1 MVANE
6 NLNISGGGPSK
17 MGPRKSRGPIK
28 ALCAIIA
35 AVFLT
40 VGTCACAG
48 TALMQQVAQLHDSQR
63 APRTG
68 TVFKGEDTD
77 YTFAS
82 QDVVTLNLNYRYSN
96 TGGLA
101 GIDAAAPQTVEL
113 KFEKQADG
121 TYQATW
127 KLPTVEGFRIV
138 LDATELNKYLVNP
151 PTDGMTA
158 DEFAEALESGD
169 FDVDIDHKTVYY
181 YQQESSSDHNL
192 QNPAYS
198 NRYSDEYN
206 KAWNDARWLRVDG
219 ADGYYAEAVCGDDAT
234 HPGDTSGNH
243 GANALVNPKIKVT
256 LTADQ
261 LASARKNEL
270 DITVYYRRNAT
281 WYLVKHWVPQALCRL
296 TKDEITALPDEDK
309 KQVGTEGYVCLD
321 KDTQQGRVGALT
333 RATARTHTDN
343 ENADDNPYKLVQPNA
358 FAQKLIENQTTN
370 NETTVDI
377 FYSAASSY
385 RVIFDTD
392 YTYIPRQQVDLG
404 KEVDFKNVT
413 TPKRTGY
420 TFAGWRYLKKDAG
433 ANADGSYNDDQYFNL
448 DPDSPSLTITEE
460 RIAQAKLQ
468 ESGGV
473 LALHLVP
480 KWIPDTTQV
489 RVILWTED
497 LTGTDDVQAL
507 AEGGNAGGDSYYT
520 QKYTNYQEAPVT
532 HKPQLG
538 TTESH
543 YSNAH
548 SFTMN
553 VETDSSLLESGG
565 SGSRAL
571 LANIQNQ
578 VDNEFRTAMGQA
590 SDLDVADFYS
600 QAGFEIVHEDESGIN
615 YNATSASSDGK
626 TTIYVYFTRNVYELL
641 FTYYGSALVN
651 NNSSAYCVA
660 TATNGYSF
668 SNGAAVSKGNLNY
681 GYTGSHQGYSN
692 RWMRANVH
700 SAANMPVPQTITI
713 RAKYG
718 ADLRDVWPVARS
730 AEQVT
735 SLDNDGNKGHVAKM
749 ISWGTTAGKYC
760 TDGYPNS
767 GSSHEKEPTIM
778 GTYAA
783 MSTEIV
789 ADPARPVTFNA
800 NGSVASSGLRHN
812 LVAYWYNGRISYY
825 RNNHCFE
832 IPDLNVSGMQRVSIY
847 NGDTPNTRNFL
858 YLVPMDNPT
867 VAQYDFNDLMP
878 VSYENGQITY
888 DDPDGTYYAVRAYNG
903 KCYAVARRVDTVS
916 SNAINKQNP
925 SARLHMA
932 RANTHADHSTRYAD
946 GDGAWNGTTCGAET
960 DPYDLYF
967 YYNRD
972 RYTITYMAPS
982 NNITTG
988 SEVTLGTVRLPY
1000 GAQVTKDAYGFNLG
1014 YKDKND
1020 TMNDDGSNKYGWEL
1034 KNTDN
1039 TAELPST
1046 PVCPDRADN
1055 GTKPWTFKG
1064 WALGPAGVN
1073 MQWTMNEDAG
1083 SEAQAGD
1090 TFAIESNMRLYAIWD
1105 APSYE
1110 VTFHLNGGTIGNSG
1124 NDVVESV
1131 PANRRY
1137 TSTEA
1142 IIPRPVRAGYT
1153 LKGWYAADQD
1163 GNIASPET
1171 AFDFDQAIAEDKH
1184 VAAKWSANSTETFS
1198 YTIYYV
1204 TKDPLDGDEDKDTVL
1219 VDENGNIT
1227 SNGGTKYYVLE
1238 KSEQKDQA
1246 FNPGSTMAFSAKSQ
1260 TGYVPN
1266 GTSKVLELKESG
1278 DTYNVIFYYDPIVER
1293 QHKVRFVKAG
1303 TETGDTPKVIREF
1316 TTSPYQTVTTPRPAD
1331 VEKLIGMGYTLVN
1344 KDGNAYISV
1353 YDAFNLKWID
1363 EDGKAWPVSVLA
1375 GDDVPDVITYLV
1387 QPINYTVAYTNADG
1401 SPAAAD
1407 VALNAV
1413 TAPKGTSVNDAADDG
1428 KNPTQ
1433 YTAEEGFSV
1442 KNPERVW
1449 DEETKKWYVFNGWT
1463 LGDGTETNP
1472 EQEDFPSTNSLI
1484 VGAGTVGKLTFIAN
1498 WRVDDSGTLD
1508 GSTSLVVQKSIDGR
1522 DWISGDSFSFSL
1534 AAKGDVTQLAVDE
1547 HEILLPDT
1555 TKVTITNE
1563 TADHQASFGNITFN
1577 KAGTYTFAVTEV
1589 FSTDNAKIPGI
1600 AYDDTVRIVKV
1611 KVTSE
1616 ADGSLTVVRVDENDE
1631 PTADPL
1637 TFTNTYESKVDYGAA
1652 GGLAITKTLNGHDLV
1667 RGQFG
1672 FTVKP
1677 KDEAT
1682 AQKFRIEQGGE
1693 EFTNAQ
1699 PAPNGDKVV
1708 VKRLGGG
1715 VEFNQAD
1722 NGETFSFEVYES
1734 RKGGAGYDNDDTRY
1748 TVDIAVSDDANTGK
1762 LTVITK
1768 VSGGAT
1774 GVKTF
1779 TYATGDAPATG
1790 AARAEVPFVNEYSAT
1805 GDLGQDAAVKIE
1817 AAKTLSGRDLNAGEF
1832 NYVVL
1837 DAHGATVA
1845 KGSNVAAGKDQPG
1858 EIVFTDINYTTAKIE
1873 QAIADGTA
1881 AKGADGTY
1889 RFEYTVAEETTR
1901 LPEGVTGS
1909 VFTFQIVV
1917 VVTDNGDGTLSPEVA
1932 YPAGSNSLAFQNTYD
1947 TDSVGVEFRGAK
1959 WLSLE
1964 DEALGLTIADIA
1976 DKYEFKIEAVTPGA
1990 PMPDARV
1997 AKNGPAGNVTFGNAT
2012 YTLADAGKTFAYKV
2026 TETGSVAGVANDA
2039 AAQSGKTFTVTIADN
2054 GDGTLEATTNPADGP
2069 MFSFNNTY
2077 GTTPASSSL
2086 TADGGFAIAKTL
2098 TGRPITAGE
2107 FEFRL
2112 AKLDG
2117 TVVAS
2122 AKNDAGGKVELP
2134 AVTFDKPGT
2143 YQYVLAEVSGGKKID
2158 GVSYDGSVY
2167 PVSAVVTD
2175 KLDGT
2180 LAVAWSVDGA
2190 TTTSRIMFANKYAV
2204 DTASASIVAGK
2215 KLDGRKLAAGEF
2227 TFELSYG
2234 QGGDAKTVTATNDA
2248 AGKVVFDPMTFDAAG
2263 EYRFKVRE
2271 VAGKAEGVTYDKK
2284 VYEGTVT
2291 VADDGRGSLVAE
2303 IAFDN
2308 GDEPLFTNTYETS
2321 GATFDTDP
2329 TAAAVLF
2336 NKVLDGRDWLAGDS
2350 FGFEL
2355 TPVDGAPMPEDAVNG
2370 AKTVTVT
2377 GAGKKDGDQVGF
2389 GFGDIA
2395 FTDDDMAEAT
2405 VNADGTRS
2413 KTFSYHVKE
2422 LGVDGRPGTG
2432 GLSNGVTYTN
2442 KMATLNVKVTDN
2454 LEGNLTAAVDG
2465 TVENGVFTNT
2475 YESKVDYGAAGGL
2488 AITKT
2493 LNGHDLVRGQ
2503 FGFTVKPKDEA
2514 TAQKFRIEQGGEEF
2528 TNAQPAPNGD
2538 KVVVKRLGGG
2548 VEFNQADNGETFSFE
2563 VYESRKGG
2571 AGYDNDDT
2579 RYTVDIAVS
2588 DDANT
2593 GKLTVITKVS
2603 GGATGVKT
2611 FTYATGDAPATG
2623 AARAE
2628 VPFVNEYS
2636 ATGDLGQDA
2645 AVKIEA
2651 AKTLSGRDLN
2661 AGEFNYVV
2669 LDAHGATVAKGSN
2682 VAAGKDQPGEIVF
2695 TDINYTTA
2703 KIEQAIA
2710 DGTAAK
2716 GADGTYRFEYTVAE
2730 ETTRLPE
2737 GVTGSVF
2744 TFQIVVVVT
2753 DNGDGTLSPEVA
2765 YPAGS
2770 NSLAFQ
2776 NTYDTDSV
2784 GVEFRGAKW
2793 LSLED
2798 EALGLT
2804 IADIADKYEF
2814 KIEAVTPGA
2823 PMPDARVAKN
2833 GPAGNVT
2840 FGNATYTLADA
2851 GKTFAY
2857 KVTETGSVA
2866 GVANDAAAQ
2875 SGKTF
2880 TVTIADNG
2888 DGTLEA
2894 TTNPADGPMFSFNN
2908 TYGTTPASS
2917 SLTADG
2923 GFAIAKT
2930 LTGRP
2935 ITAGEFE
2942 FRLAKL
2948 DGTVVASAKNDAGG
2962 KVELPAVT
2970 FDKPGTYQYVLA
2982 EVSGG
2987 KKIDGV
2993 SYDGSVYPVS
3003 AVVTDKLDG
3012 TLAVAWSV
3020 DGATTTS
3027 RIMFANKY
3035 AVDTA
3040 SASIVA
3046 GKKLDG
3052 RKLAAGEFTFELS
3065 YGQGGDAK
3073 TVTATNDAAG
3083 KVVFDP
3089 MTFDAAGEY
3098 RFKVREVAGK
3108 AEGVTYDKKVYE
3120 GTVTVAD
3127 DGRGSLV
3134 AEIAFDNGDEP
3145 LFTNVYKKPSS
3156 PDAPDNP
3163 GGNDGGHDSD
3173 GGHDGDGK
3181 LVKTGDPFSPMI
3193 PGVVA
3198 ATGALCVIAALVL
3211 RKKRR

>member
-113 KFEKQADG
+113 QFKKQADD

-138 LDATELNKYLVNP
+138 LDATELNKYLVKP

-158 DEFAEALESGD
+158 DKFAEALERGD
-169 FDVDIDHKTVYY
+169 FDVDIDNHTVYY
-181 YQQESSSDHNL
+181 YQQQKVDSDHNL
-192 QNPAYS
+192 QNPAYR

-206 KAWNDARWLRVDG
+206 KAWNAARMLTVAG
-219 ADGYYAEAVCGDDAT
+219 VKGYTAKAVGDNAN
-234 HPGDTSGNH
+234 P
-243 GANALVNPKIKVT
+243 GANPLTNPEIEVT
-256 LTADQ
+256 LTAEQ
-261 LASARKNEL
+261 LANAQSEGL
-270 DITVYYRRNAT
+270 DITVNYRRNAT
-281 WYLVKHWVPQALCRL
+281 WYLVKHWVPEGLCGLRD
-296 TKDEITALPDEDK
+296 DEISVLPNEDK
-309 KQVGTEGYVCLD
+309 KTEGTEKYVCLD

-343 ENADDNPYKLVQPNA
+343 GNAEGNPYELVQPNA

-392 YTYIPRQQVDLG
+392 YTYIPRQQVKLG
-404 KEVDFKNVT
+404 EEVNFTNVT
-413 TPKRTGY
+413 EPKRTGY
-420 TFAGWRYLKKDAG
+420 KFAGWRYLKKDAG
-433 ANADGSYNDDQYFNL
+433 ANEDGSYNDDQYIEL
-448 DPDSPSLTITEE
+448 KSDRPSLAITEKT
-460 RIAQAKLQ
+460 IAQAKLQ

-480 KWIPDTTQV
+480 KWIPDTTKV

-497 LTGTDDVQAL
+497 LTGADDVQAI
-507 AEGGNAGGDSYYT
+507 AKGGNAGGDSYYT

-532 HKPQLG
+532 HKPQLR
-538 TTESH
+538 TTDSH

-548 SFTMN
+548 SFTMS
-553 VETDSSLLESGG
+553 VQTDSSLLDSGG

-571 LANIQNQ
+571 LADIQDQ
-578 VDNEFRTAMGQA
+578 VDDEFRDAMGQA

-600 QAGFEIVHEDESGIN
+600 QAGFEIVHEDEDGPD
-615 YNATSASSDGK
+615 YNATTASGDGK

-641 FTYYGSALVN
+641 FTYYGRATVRDD
-651 NNSSAYCVA
+651 SSDYCVA
-660 TATNGYSF
+660 INTNGYSY
-668 SNGAAVSKGNLNY
+668 SKGAAVPNGDLNF
-681 GYTGSHQGYSN
+681 GYSERHN
-692 RWMRANVH
+692 GGNGTYYNNGWMRAK
-700 SAANMPVPQTITI
+700 AGDATAMPVPQTITI

-718 ADLRDVWPVARS
+718 ADLRDVWPVAQS
-730 AEQVT
+730 NESVVC
-735 SLDNDGNKGHVAKM
+735 LDNHGGRGTTARMV
-749 ISWGTTAGKYC
+749 SWGTTAGKYC
-760 TDGYPNS
+760 EGGFFSS
-767 GSSHEKEPTIM
+767 GKYNAGEPTIM

-783 MSTEIV
+783 MSSEIV
-789 ADPARPVTFNA
+789 ADPKQPVTFDDS
-800 NGSVASSGLRHN
+800 GKVADSGLRHN
-812 LVAYWYNGRISYY
+812 LVAYWFNGNISYY

-832 IPDLNVSGMQRVSIY
+832 VPDLDVSGMDKVSIC
-847 NGDTPNTRNFL
+847 NNDTSDPKNFL
-858 YLVPMDNPT
+858 YLVPIDNT
-867 VAQYDFNDLMP
+867 AVAKYDFNDLMR
-878 VSYENGQITY
+878 VSYENGQIKY
-888 DDPDGTYYAVRAYNG
+888 DDPDGTYYAVREYNDEG
-903 KCYAVARRVDTVS
+903 TVKYYAVARQVETVS
-916 SNAINKQNP
+916 SNSIEKQNP

-946 GDGAWNGTTCGAET
+946 GDGAWNGTTCGTAA

-967 YYNRD
+967 YYNRE

-982 NNITTG
+982 SNITTG

-1000 GAQVTKDAYGFNLG
+1000 GAQVTKDAYG
-1014 YKDKND
+1014 YKLDYQDKND
-1020 TMNDDGSNKYGWEL
+1020 TMVDGARKYGWEL
-1034 KNTDN
+1034 KDTNGSALGS
-1039 TAELPST
+1039 TA
-1046 PVCPDRADN
+1046 VCPDRADN

-1090 TFAIESNMRLYAIWD
+1090 TFAIDSNMRLYAIWD

-1171 AFDFDQAIAEDKH
+1171 PFDFDQAIAEDKD

-1204 TKDPLDGDEDKDTVL
+1204 TKDPLDGDEDKDTVQ

-1227 SNGGTKYYVLE
+1227 PNGGTTYYVLG
-1238 KSEQKDQA
+1238 KSVQKGQV
-1246 FNPGSTMAFSAKSQ
+1246 FNAGSTMAFSAKNQ
-1260 TGYVPN
+1260 AGYVPN
-1266 GTSKVLELKESG
+1266 GTSKVLELKKPY

-1344 KDGNAYISV
+1344 KDGNKYISV
-1353 YDAFNLKWID
+1353 NDASVLQWID
-1363 EDGKAWPVSVLA
+1363 KDGNAQSVSALA
-1375 GDDVPDVITYLV
+1375 GDKVPDVITYLV

-1401 SPAAAD
+1401 SPDAANG
-1407 VALNAV
+1407 ALDAV
-1413 TAPKGTSVNDAADDG
+1413 TAQEGTSVNDPDAVG

-1433 YTAEEGFSV
+1433 YTAEESFSV

-1449 DEETKKWYVFNGWT
+1449 DKKTKKWYVFDGWT
-1463 LGDGTETNP
+1463 LGDGTKTNP
-1472 EQEDFPSTNSLI
+1472 EQADFPSTNSLI

-1534 AAKGDVTQLAVDE
+1534 AAKDRVTQHAVDE
-1547 HEILLPDT
+1547 HEILLPDAT
-1555 TKVTITNE
+1555 TVTITKE
-1563 TADHQASFGNITFN
+1563 TAEHQTSFDNITFN
-1577 KAGTYTFAVTEV
+1577 KAGTYTFAVTEEV
-1589 FSTDNAKIPGI
+1589 PAADAKIPGI
-1600 AYDDTVRIVKV
+1600 AYDDAERIVTV
-1611 KVTSE
+1611 KVTAD
-1616 ADGSLTVVRVDENDE
+1616 ADGKLTVVRVDENDKR
-1631 PTADPL
+1631 TVAPL
-1637 TFTNTYESKVDYGAA
+1637 TFTNTYKTSGATFDTDPTTAAALFNKVLDGRDWLAGDSFGFELTPVDGAPMPEDAANGAKTVTVTGAGKKDGDPVGFGFGDIAFTDADMAEATANADGTRSKTFSYHVQELGVDGQPGTGGSSNGVTYSKEMATLNVTVTDDLEGNLTAAVAGTVENGVFTNTYESKVNYGAA

-1682 AQKFRIEQGGE
+1682 ARKFGIEQGGE

-1699 PAPNGDKVV
+1699 PALNGKELV
-1708 VKRLGGG
+1708 VKLLGGG

-1722 NGETFSFEVYES
+1722 NGKTFSFEVYES

-1762 LTVITK
+1762 LTVTTK
-1768 VSGGAT
+1768 VSGGAA
-1774 GVKTF
+1774 GVKTY

-1805 GDLGQDAAVKIE
+1805 GDLGEGAAVKIE
-1817 AAKTLSGRDLNAGEF
+1817 AAKTLSGRDLKAGEF

-1845 KGSNVAAGKDQPG
+1845 TGSNVAAGKDQPG
-1858 EIVFTDINYTTAKIE
+1858 KIVFTGINYTTAKIA
-1873 QAIADGTA
+1873 QALEDGTA
-1881 AKGADGTY
+1881 TKDPGGTY
-1889 RFEYTVAEETTR
+1889 RFEYTVAEQTTR

-1917 VVTDNGDGTLSPEVA
+1917 VVTDNGDGTLSPEVT
-1932 YPAGSNSLAFQNTYD
+1932 YPVGSNSLAFQNTYD
-1947 TDSVGVEFRGAK
+1947 AHSVGVEFRGAK

-1990 PMPDARV
+1990 PMPTARV

-2012 YTLADAGKTFAYKV
+2012 YTLADAGKTFTYKV

-2054 GDGTLEATTNPADGP
+2054 GDGTLKATTSPADGP

-2098 TGRPITAGE
+2098 TGRPITADE

-2143 YQYVLAEVSGGKKID
+2143 YRYVLAEVSGGKKID

-2190 TTTSRIMFANKYAV
+2190 TTTSGIMFANKYAV
-2204 DTASASIVAGK
+2204 DPASASIVAGK
-2215 KLDGRKLAAGEF
+2215 KLDGRNLAAGEF

-2291 VADDGRGSLVAE
+2291 V
-2303 IAFDN
+2303 
-2308 GDEPLFTNTYETS
+2308 T
-2321 GATFDTDP
+2321 
-2329 TAAAVLF
+2329 
-2336 NKVLDGRDWLAGDS
+2336 
-2350 FGFEL
+2350 
-2355 TPVDGAPMPEDAVNG
+2355 
-2370 AKTVTVT
+2370 
-2377 GAGKKDGDQVGF
+2377 
-2389 GFGDIA
+2389 
-2395 FTDDDMAEAT
+2395 
-2405 VNADGTRS
+2405 
-2413 KTFSYHVKE
+2413 
-2422 LGVDGRPGTG
+2422 
-2432 GLSNGVTYTN
+2432 
-2442 KMATLNVKVTDN
+2442 
-2454 LEGNLTAAVDG
+2454 
-2465 TVENGVFTNT
+2465 
-2475 YESKVDYGAAGGL
+2475 
-2488 AITKT
+2488 
-2493 LNGHDLVRGQ
+2493 
-2503 FGFTVKPKDEA
+2503 
-2514 TAQKFRIEQGGEEF
+2514 
-2528 TNAQPAPNGD
+2528 
-2538 KVVVKRLGGG
+2538 
-2548 VEFNQADNGETFSFE
+2548 
-2563 VYESRKGG
+2563 
-2571 AGYDNDDT
+2571 
-2579 RYTVDIAVS
+2579 
-2588 DDANT
+2588 
-2593 GKLTVITKVS
+2593 
-2603 GGATGVKT
+2603 
-2611 FTYATGDAPATG
+2611 
-2623 AARAE
+2623 
-2628 VPFVNEYS
+2628 
-2636 ATGDLGQDA
+2636 
-2645 AVKIEA
+2645 
-2651 AKTLSGRDLN
+2651 
-2661 AGEFNYVV
+2661 
-2669 LDAHGATVAKGSN
+2669 
-2682 VAAGKDQPGEIVF
+2682 
-2695 TDINYTTA
+2695 
-2703 KIEQAIA
+2703 
-2710 DGTAAK
+2710 
-2716 GADGTYRFEYTVAE
+2716 
-2730 ETTRLPE
+2730 
-2737 GVTGSVF
+2737 
-2744 TFQIVVVVT
+2744 
-2753 DNGDGTLSPEVA
+2753 
-2765 YPAGS
+2765 
-2770 NSLAFQ
+2770 
-2776 NTYDTDSV
+2776 
-2784 GVEFRGAKW
+2784 
-2793 LSLED
+2793 
-2798 EALGLT
+2798 
-2804 IADIADKYEF
+2804 
-2814 KIEAVTPGA
+2814 
-2823 PMPDARVAKN
+2823 
-2833 GPAGNVT
+2833 
-2840 FGNATYTLADA
+2840 
-2851 GKTFAY
+2851 
-2857 KVTETGSVA
+2857 
-2866 GVANDAAAQ
+2866 
-2875 SGKTF
+2875 
-2880 TVTIADNG
+2880 
-2888 DGTLEA
+2888 
-2894 TTNPADGPMFSFNN
+2894 
-2908 TYGTTPASS
+2908 
-2917 SLTADG
+2917 
-2923 GFAIAKT
+2923 
-2930 LTGRP
+2930 
-2935 ITAGEFE
+2935 
-2942 FRLAKL
+2942 
-2948 DGTVVASAKNDAGG
+2948 
-2962 KVELPAVT
+2962 
-2970 FDKPGTYQYVLA
+2970 
-2982 EVSGG
+2982 
-2987 KKIDGV
+2987 
-2993 SYDGSVYPVS
+2993 
-3003 AVVTDKLDG
+3003 
-3012 TLAVAWSV
+3012 
-3020 DGATTTS
+3020 
-3027 RIMFANKY
+3027 
-3035 AVDTA
+3035 
-3040 SASIVA
+3040 
-3046 GKKLDG
+3046 
-3052 RKLAAGEFTFELS
+3052 
-3065 YGQGGDAK
+3065 
-3073 TVTATNDAAG
+3073 
-3083 KVVFDP
+3083 
-3089 MTFDAAGEY
+3089 
-3098 RFKVREVAGK
+3098 
-3108 AEGVTYDKKVYE
+3108 
-3120 GTVTVAD
+3120 D

-3173 GGHDGDGK
+3173 GGHDGDGGHDSDGK
-3181 LVKTGDPFSPMI
+3181 LVKTGDSFSPMI

>member
-1 MVANE
+1 
-6 NLNISGGGPSK
+6 
-17 MGPRKSRGPIK
+17 MGPRKSGGPIK

-40 VGTCACAG
+40 VGTCAYAG

-113 KFEKQADG
+113 QFKKQADG

-138 LDATELNKYLVNP
+138 LDATELNEYLVKS

-158 DEFAEALESGD
+158 DEFAEALERGD

-181 YQQESSSDHNL
+181 YQQESSGNHNL
-192 QNPAYS
+192 QNPAYG

-206 KAWNDARWLRVDG
+206 KAWNAARMLTVAG
-219 ADGYYAEAVCGDDAT
+219 VKGYTAKAVGDNAN
-234 HPGDTSGNH
+234 P
-243 GANALVNPKIKVT
+243 GANPLTSPEIKVT

-261 LASARKNEL
+261 LANARKNEL
-270 DITVYYRRNAT
+270 NITVYYRRNAT
-281 WYLVKHWVPQALCRL
+281 WYLVKHWVPQALCCL
-296 TKDEITALPDEDK
+296 SEGEIAALPVEDK
-309 KQVGTEGYVCLD
+309 KQVDAEDYVCLD

-343 ENADDNPYKLVQPNA
+343 ENAEGNPYELVQPNA
-358 FAQKLIENQTTN
+358 FAQKQIENQTTN

-404 KEVDFKNVT
+404 KEVDFAKVT
-413 TPKRTGY
+413 KPKRTGY

-433 ANADGSYNDDQYFNL
+433 ANADGSYNDDQYIEL
-448 DPDSPSLTITEE
+448 SPDSPSLAIAEETIA
-460 RIAQAKLQ
+460 RAKLQ

-480 KWIPDTTQV
+480 KWIPNKTQV

-520 QKYTNYQEAPVT
+520 QKYTNYQEAPAT

-538 TTESH
+538 ASDSH
-543 YSNAH
+543 YSNAR

-553 VETDSSLLESGG
+553 VETDS
-565 SGSRAL
+565 AL
-571 LANIQNQ
+571 LKPGGNKELPDDIQSE
-578 VDNEFRTAMGQA
+578 VADEFKTAMGKA
-590 SDLDVADFYS
+590 SELDVADFYS
-600 QAGFEIVHEDESGIN
+600 QAGFEIVHEDESGLN

-626 TTIYVYFTRNVYELL
+626 TSIYVYFTRNVYELL
-641 FTYYGSALVN
+641 FTYYGTATVDGSP
-651 NNSSAYCVA
+651 SDYCVA
-660 TATNGYSF
+660 TNTNGYSF
-668 SNGAAVSKGNLNY
+668 SKGAAVPDGDLNF
-681 GYTGSHQGYSN
+681 GYSASHN
-692 RWMRANVH
+692 GGNGTYRNGWMRADVGG
-700 SAANMPVPQTITI
+700 AAAMPVPRTITI

-730 AEQVT
+730 SESVV
-735 SLDNDGNKGHVAKM
+735 SRLDNPGGRGARARMV
-749 ISWGTTAGKYC
+749 SWGTTDGKYC
-760 TDGYPNS
+760 EGGFFNS
-767 GSSHEKEPTIM
+767 GKYNQGEPTIM

-783 MSTEIV
+783 MSSEIV
-789 ADPARPVTFNA
+789 ADPKRPVTFDKSGNVT
-800 NGSVASSGLRHN
+800 GSGLRHN
-812 LVAYWYNGRISYY
+812 LVAYWFNGSISHY

-832 IPDLNVSGMQRVSIY
+832 IPDLDVSDMEKVSIY
-847 NGDTPNTRNFL
+847 NNDTSNSKNYL
-858 YLVPMDNPT
+858 YLVPIDNT
-867 VAQYDFNDLMP
+867 AVAKYDFNDLMR
-878 VSYENGQITY
+878 VSYKGGQVEY
-888 DDPDGTYYAVRAYNG
+888 DDPDGRYYAVREYKDKGNT
-903 KCYAVARRVDTVS
+903 KYYAVARQVETVS
-916 SNAINKQNP
+916 SNSIEKQNP
-925 SARLHMA
+925 SARLHMT
-932 RANTHADHSTRYAD
+932 RANTHADHSTQYVDSA
-946 GDGAWNGTTCGAET
+946 GAWNVTPCGTET
-960 DPYDLYF
+960 NPYDLYF
-967 YYNRD
+967 YYDRD

-1000 GAQVTKDAYGFNLG
+1000 GAQVTKDAYGFNLD

-1020 TMNDDGSNKYGWEL
+1020 TKNGDGSNKYGWEL
-1034 KNTDN
+1034 KNTNN
-1039 TAELPST
+1039 TDKLPST

-1090 TFAIESNMRLYAIWD
+1090 TFAIDSNMRLYAIWD
-1105 APSYE
+1105 APSYK

-1153 LKGWYAADQD
+1153 LKGWYAAGQD
-1163 GNIASPET
+1163 GNIASPEK
-1171 AFDFDQAIAEDKH
+1171 AFDFDRAIAEDKH
-1184 VAAKWSANSTETFS
+1184 VAAKWSANSTKTFD
-1198 YTIYYV
+1198 YTVYYV
-1204 TKDPLDGDEDKDTVL
+1204 TDKPLEADKSKERVQIAD
-1219 VDENGNIT
+1219 GNIT
-1227 SNGGTKYYVLE
+1227 PDGGETYYVLG
-1238 KSEQKDQA
+1238 KSVQKGQV
-1246 FNPGSTMAFSAKSQ
+1246 FNAGSTMAFSAKNQ
-1260 TGYVPN
+1260 AGYVPN
-1266 GTSKVLELKESG
+1266 GTSKVLKLNEPN
-1278 DTYNVIFYYDPIVER
+1278 DTYNVIFYYDPIVVR

-1303 TETGDTPKVIREF
+1303 TETGGTPKVIREF

-1331 VEKLIGMGYTLVN
+1331 VEMLIGKGYTLVN
-1344 KDGNAYISV
+1344 KDGDAYISV
-1353 YDAFNLKWID
+1353 DDASDLRWID
-1363 EDGKAWPVSVLA
+1363 KDGNAQPVSALA

-1387 QPINYTVAYTNADG
+1387 QPINYTVAYTNAEG
-1401 SPAAAD
+1401 SPAAANG
-1407 VALNAV
+1407 ALDAV
-1413 TAPKGTSVNDAADDG
+1413 TAPEGTSVNGAAG

-1433 YTAEEGFSV
+1433 YTAEESFSV

-1449 DEETKKWYVFNGWT
+1449 GKDTKKWYVFDGWT
-1463 LGDGTETNP
+1463 LGDGTKTNP
-1472 EQEDFPSTNSLI
+1472 EQGDFPSTNSLI

-1534 AAKGDVTQLAVDE
+1534 AAKDRVTQHAVDE
-1547 HEILLPDT
+1547 HEILLPDAT
-1555 TKVTITNE
+1555 TVTITNK
-1563 TADHQASFGNITFN
+1563 TAEHQTSFDNITFN
-1577 KAGTYTFAVTEV
+1577 KAGTYTFAVTEEV
-1589 FSTDNAKIPGI
+1589 PAADAKIPGI
-1600 AYDDTVRIVKV
+1600 AYDDAERIVTV
-1611 KVTSE
+1611 KVTAD
-1616 ADGSLTVVRVDENDE
+1616 ADGKLTVVRVDENDKRTVAPLTFTNTYE
-1631 PTADPL
+1631 TSGATFDTGPTAADALFNKVLDGRDWLAGDSFGFEL
-1637 TFTNTYESKVDYGAA
+1637 TPVDGAPMPEDAVNGAKTVTVTGAGKKDGDQVGFGFGDIAFTDDDMAEATANADGTRSKTFSYHVKELGVDGRPGTGGSSNGVTYSKEMATLNVTVTDDLEGNLTAAVAGTVENGVFTNTYESKVDYGAA

-1667 RGQFG
+1667 LGQFG

-1682 AQKFRIEQGGE
+1682 AQKFGIAQGGE
-1693 EFTNAQ
+1693 EFTNTQ
-1699 PAPNGDKVV
+1699 PALNGEKVV
-1708 VKRLGGG
+1708 VKLLGGG

-1722 NGETFSFEVYES
+1722 NGKTFSFEVYES

-1762 LTVITK
+1762 LTVTTK
-1768 VSGGAT
+1768 VSGGAA
-1774 GVKTF
+1774 GVKTY

-1790 AARAEVPFVNEYSAT
+1790 AACAEVPFVNEYSAT
-1805 GDLGQDAAVKIE
+1805 GDLGEGAAVKIE

-1845 KGSNVAAGKDQPG
+1845 TGSNVAADKDQPG
-1858 EIVFTDINYTTAKIE
+1858 KIVFTGINYTTAKIE
-1873 QAIADGTA
+1873 QALADGTA

-1889 RFEYTVAEETTR
+1889 RFGYTVAEQTTR
-1901 LPEGVTGS
+1901 LPRGVTGS
-1909 VFTFQIVV
+1909 EFTFQIVV
-1917 VVTDNGDGTLSPEVA
+1917 VVTDNGDGTLSPEVT

-2012 YTLADAGKTFAYKV
+2012 YTLADAGKTFTYKV

-2098 TGRPITAGE
+2098 TGRPITADE

-2190 TTTSRIMFANKYAV
+2190 TTTSGIMFANKYAV
-2204 DTASASIVAGK
+2204 DPASASIVAGK

-2291 VADDGRGSLVAE
+2291 V
-2303 IAFDN
+2303 
-2308 GDEPLFTNTYETS
+2308 T
-2321 GATFDTDP
+2321 
-2329 TAAAVLF
+2329 
-2336 NKVLDGRDWLAGDS
+2336 
-2350 FGFEL
+2350 
-2355 TPVDGAPMPEDAVNG
+2355 
-2370 AKTVTVT
+2370 
-2377 GAGKKDGDQVGF
+2377 
-2389 GFGDIA
+2389 
-2395 FTDDDMAEAT
+2395 
-2405 VNADGTRS
+2405 
-2413 KTFSYHVKE
+2413 
-2422 LGVDGRPGTG
+2422 
-2432 GLSNGVTYTN
+2432 
-2442 KMATLNVKVTDN
+2442 
-2454 LEGNLTAAVDG
+2454 
-2465 TVENGVFTNT
+2465 
-2475 YESKVDYGAAGGL
+2475 
-2488 AITKT
+2488 
-2493 LNGHDLVRGQ
+2493 
-2503 FGFTVKPKDEA
+2503 
-2514 TAQKFRIEQGGEEF
+2514 
-2528 TNAQPAPNGD
+2528 
-2538 KVVVKRLGGG
+2538 
-2548 VEFNQADNGETFSFE
+2548 
-2563 VYESRKGG
+2563 
-2571 AGYDNDDT
+2571 
-2579 RYTVDIAVS
+2579 
-2588 DDANT
+2588 
-2593 GKLTVITKVS
+2593 
-2603 GGATGVKT
+2603 
-2611 FTYATGDAPATG
+2611 
-2623 AARAE
+2623 
-2628 VPFVNEYS
+2628 
-2636 ATGDLGQDA
+2636 
-2645 AVKIEA
+2645 
-2651 AKTLSGRDLN
+2651 
-2661 AGEFNYVV
+2661 
-2669 LDAHGATVAKGSN
+2669 
-2682 VAAGKDQPGEIVF
+2682 
-2695 TDINYTTA
+2695 
-2703 KIEQAIA
+2703 
-2710 DGTAAK
+2710 
-2716 GADGTYRFEYTVAE
+2716 
-2730 ETTRLPE
+2730 
-2737 GVTGSVF
+2737 
-2744 TFQIVVVVT
+2744 
-2753 DNGDGTLSPEVA
+2753 
-2765 YPAGS
+2765 
-2770 NSLAFQ
+2770 
-2776 NTYDTDSV
+2776 
-2784 GVEFRGAKW
+2784 
-2793 LSLED
+2793 
-2798 EALGLT
+2798 
-2804 IADIADKYEF
+2804 
-2814 KIEAVTPGA
+2814 
-2823 PMPDARVAKN
+2823 
-2833 GPAGNVT
+2833 
-2840 FGNATYTLADA
+2840 
-2851 GKTFAY
+2851 
-2857 KVTETGSVA
+2857 
-2866 GVANDAAAQ
+2866 
-2875 SGKTF
+2875 
-2880 TVTIADNG
+2880 
-2888 DGTLEA
+2888 
-2894 TTNPADGPMFSFNN
+2894 
-2908 TYGTTPASS
+2908 
-2917 SLTADG
+2917 
-2923 GFAIAKT
+2923 
-2930 LTGRP
+2930 
-2935 ITAGEFE
+2935 
-2942 FRLAKL
+2942 
-2948 DGTVVASAKNDAGG
+2948 
-2962 KVELPAVT
+2962 
-2970 FDKPGTYQYVLA
+2970 
-2982 EVSGG
+2982 
-2987 KKIDGV
+2987 
-2993 SYDGSVYPVS
+2993 
-3003 AVVTDKLDG
+3003 
-3012 TLAVAWSV
+3012 
-3020 DGATTTS
+3020 
-3027 RIMFANKY
+3027 
-3035 AVDTA
+3035 
-3040 SASIVA
+3040 
-3046 GKKLDG
+3046 
-3052 RKLAAGEFTFELS
+3052 
-3065 YGQGGDAK
+3065 
-3073 TVTATNDAAG
+3073 
-3083 KVVFDP
+3083 
-3089 MTFDAAGEY
+3089 
-3098 RFKVREVAGK
+3098 
-3108 AEGVTYDKKVYE
+3108 
-3120 GTVTVAD
+3120 D

>member
-1 MVANE
+1 
-6 NLNISGGGPSK
+6 

-113 KFEKQADG
+113 QFKKQADG

-181 YQQESSSDHNL
+181 YQQQKVDSDHNL
-192 QNPAYS
+192 QNPAYG

-206 KAWNDARWLRVDG
+206 KAWNAARRLS

-243 GANALVNPKIKVT
+243 GANALVNPKIEVT

-281 WYLVKHWVPQALCRL
+281 WYLVRHWVPRTLCGL
-296 TKDEITALPDEDK
+296 SDDEITVLPPEDK
-309 KQVGTEGYVCLD
+309 KQVGTEEYVCLD
-321 KDTQQGRVGALT
+321 KDTQQGRVGART

-343 ENADDNPYKLVQPNA
+343 GSADGNPYELVQPNA

-392 YTYIPRQQVDLG
+392 YTYIPRQQVELG
-404 KEVDFKNVT
+404 KEVDFRSVT

-420 TFAGWRYLKKDAG
+420 TFTGWRYLKKGAT
-433 ANADGSYNDDQYFNL
+433 ANADGTYEDGQYNEL
-448 DPDSPSLTITEE
+448 DASNPELTIDETT
-460 RIAQAKLQ
+460 IDDAKL
-468 ESGGV
+468 EETGGV
-473 LALHLVP
+473 LALHLYP
-480 KWIPDTTQV
+480 KWTPDDTQV
-489 RVILWTED
+489 RVIFWTED
-497 LTGTDDVQAL
+497 LTGTDDVQAV
-507 AEGGNAGGDSYYT
+507 AAGGNTSEYDD
-520 QKYTNYQEAPVT
+520 KYADYRGAPVT
-532 HKPQLG
+532 HEPTLG
-538 TTESH
+538 APDAH
-543 YSNAH
+543 YSNVH
-548 SFTMN
+548 SFTMR
-553 VETDSSLLESGG
+553 VKTDSSLLDSGG

-571 LANIQNQ
+571 LADIQDQ
-578 VDNEFRTAMGQA
+578 VDDEFRDAMGQA

-600 QAGFEIVHEDESGIN
+600 QAGFEIVHEDEDGPD
-615 YNATSASSDGK
+615 YNATTASGDGK

-641 FTYYGSALVN
+641 FTYYGRATVRDD
-651 NNSSAYCVA
+651 SSDYCVA
-660 TATNGYSF
+660 INTNGYSY
-668 SNGAAVSKGNLNY
+668 SKGAAVPNGDLNF
-681 GYTGSHQGYSN
+681 GYSERHN
-692 RWMRANVH
+692 GGNGTYYNNGWMRAK
-700 SAANMPVPQTITI
+700 AGDATAMPVPQTITI

-718 ADLRDVWPVARS
+718 ADLRDVWPVAQS
-730 AEQVT
+730 NESVVC
-735 SLDNDGNKGHVAKM
+735 LDNHGGRGTTARMV
-749 ISWGTTAGKYC
+749 SWGTTAGKYC
-760 TDGYPNS
+760 EGGFFSS
-767 GSSHEKEPTIM
+767 GKYNAGEPTIM

-783 MSTEIV
+783 MSSEIV
-789 ADPARPVTFNA
+789 ADPKQPVTFDDS
-800 NGSVASSGLRHN
+800 GKVADSGLRHN
-812 LVAYWYNGRISYY
+812 LVAYWFNGNISYY

-832 IPDLNVSGMQRVSIY
+832 VPDLDVSGMDKVSIC
-847 NGDTPNTRNFL
+847 NNDTSDPKNFL
-858 YLVPMDNPT
+858 YLVPIDNT
-867 VAQYDFNDLMP
+867 AVAKYDFNDLMR
-878 VSYENGQITY
+878 VSYENGQIKY
-888 DDPDGTYYAVRAYNG
+888 DDPDGTYYAVREYNDEG
-903 KCYAVARRVDTVS
+903 TVKYYAVARQVETVS
-916 SNAINKQNP
+916 SNSIEKQNP
-925 SARLHMA
+925 SARLHMT

-982 NNITTG
+982 NNFTTG

-1000 GAQVTKDAYGFNLG
+1000 GAQVTKDAYGFNLD
-1014 YKDKND
+1014 YQDKND
-1020 TMNDDGSNKYGWEL
+1020 TKNVDGSNKYGWEL

-1046 PVCPDRADN
+1046 SVCPDRADN

-1090 TFAIESNMRLYAIWD
+1090 TFAIDSNMRLYAIWD
-1105 APSYE
+1105 APSYK

-1142 IIPRPVRAGYT
+1142 IIPRPLRAGYT
-1153 LKGWYAADQD
+1153 LEGWYVADGK
-1163 GNIASPET
+1163 GNITSPET

-1184 VAAKWSANSTETFS
+1184 VAAKWSANSTKTFD
-1198 YTIYYV
+1198 YTVYYV
-1204 TKDPLDGDEDKDTVL
+1204 TDKPLEADKSKEQVQIAD
-1219 VDENGNIT
+1219 GNIT
-1227 SNGGTKYYVLE
+1227 PDGGETYYVLG

-1266 GTSKVLELKESG
+1266 GTSKVLELKQPD

-1293 QHKVRFVKAG
+1293 QHDVRFVKAG
-1303 TETGDTPKVIREF
+1303 TETDAAPTVIRRY

-1331 VEKLIGMGYTLVN
+1331 VEMLIGKGYTLVN
-1344 KDGNAYISV
+1344 KDGDAYISV
-1353 YDAFNLKWID
+1353 NDASDLQWID
-1363 EDGKAWPVSVLA
+1363 KDGNAQPVSALA
-1375 GDDVPDVITYLV
+1375 GDKVPDVITYLV
-1387 QPINYTVAYTNADG
+1387 QPINYTVAYTNAEG
-1401 SPAAAD
+1401 SPAAANG
-1407 VALNAV
+1407 ALDAV
-1413 TAPKGTSVNDAADDG
+1413 TAPEGTSVNDAAAAD

-1433 YTAEEGFSV
+1433 YTAEESFSV

-1449 DEETKKWYVFNGWT
+1449 NEATKKWYVFAGWT
-1463 LGDGTETNP
+1463 LGDGTKTNP
-1472 EQEDFPSTNSLI
+1472 EQGDFPSTNSLI
-1484 VGAGTVGKLTFIAN
+1484 VGAGTVGKLTFMAN
-1498 WRVDDSGTLD
+1498 WRVDDSGGTLD
-1508 GSTSLVVQKSIDGR
+1508 GSTNLVVQKSIDGR

-1534 AAKGDVTQLAVDE
+1534 AAKDRETQRAVGE
-1547 HEILLPDT
+1547 HEILLPDAT
-1555 TKVTITNE
+1555 TVIITNE
-1563 TADHQASFGNITFN
+1563 TADHQVSFGNITFN
-1577 KAGTYTFAVTEV
+1577 KAGTYTFAVTEEV
-1589 FSTDNAKIPGI
+1589 PADDAKISGI
-1600 AYDDTVRIVKV
+1600 AYDDAERIVTV
-1611 KVTSE
+1611 KVTSG
-1616 ADGSLTVVRVDENDE
+1616 ADGKLTVVRVDENDA
-1631 PTADPL
+1631 PTAAPL
-1637 TFTNTYESKVDYGAA
+1637 TFTNTYKTPGATFDTDPTAAAALFNKVLDGRDWLAGDSFGFELTPVGGAPMPEDAANGAKTVTVTGAGKKDGDQVGFGFGDIAFTDDDMAEATANADGTRSKTFSYHVKELGVDGQPGTGGSSNGVTYTKEMATLNVTVTDDLEGNLTAAVAGTVENGVFTNTYESKVNYGAA

-1682 AQKFRIEQGGE
+1682 ARKFRIAQGGE

-1708 VKRLGGG
+1708 VKRLGDG
-1715 VEFNQAD
+1715 VVFNQAD
-1722 NGETFSFEVYES
+1722 NGKTFSFEVYES

-1762 LTVITK
+1762 LTVTTK

-1774 GVKTF
+1774 GVKTY

-1805 GDLGQDAAVKIE
+1805 GDLGEGAAVKIE
-1817 AAKTLSGRDLNAGEF
+1817 AAKTLSGRDLKAGEF

-1845 KGSNVAAGKDQPG
+1845 TGSNVAAGKDQPG
-1858 EIVFTDINYTTAKIE
+1858 KIVFTDINYTTAKIE

-1881 AKGADGTY
+1881 TKGADGTY
-1889 RFEYTVAEETTR
+1889 RFEYTVAEQTTS

-1917 VVTDNGDGTLSPEVA
+1917 VVTDNGDGTLSPEVT

-1947 TDSVGVEFRGAK
+1947 THSVGVEFRGAK

-1990 PMPDARV
+1990 PMPTARV

-2012 YTLADAGKTFAYKV
+2012 YTLADAGKTFTYKV

-2054 GDGTLEATTNPADGP
+2054 GDGTLKATTNPADGP
-2069 MFSFNNTY
+2069 MFSFTNTY

-2098 TGRPITAGE
+2098 TGRPITADE
-2107 FEFRL
+2107 FEFQL
-2112 AKLDG
+2112 AMLDG

-2122 AKNDAGGKVELP
+2122 AKNDANGKVELP

-2158 GVSYDGSVY
+2158 GVSYDRSVY
-2167 PVSAVVTD
+2167 LVSALVTD

-2190 TTTSRIMFANKYAV
+2190 TTTSGIMFANKYAV
-2204 DTASASIVAGK
+2204 DPASASIVAGK
-2215 KLDGRKLAAGEF
+2215 KLDGRNLAAGEF

-2271 VAGKAEGVTYDKK
+2271 VSGKAEGVTYDKK

-2291 VADDGRGSLVAE
+2291 V
-2303 IAFDN
+2303 
-2308 GDEPLFTNTYETS
+2308 T
-2321 GATFDTDP
+2321 
-2329 TAAAVLF
+2329 
-2336 NKVLDGRDWLAGDS
+2336 
-2350 FGFEL
+2350 
-2355 TPVDGAPMPEDAVNG
+2355 
-2370 AKTVTVT
+2370 
-2377 GAGKKDGDQVGF
+2377 
-2389 GFGDIA
+2389 
-2395 FTDDDMAEAT
+2395 
-2405 VNADGTRS
+2405 
-2413 KTFSYHVKE
+2413 
-2422 LGVDGRPGTG
+2422 
-2432 GLSNGVTYTN
+2432 
-2442 KMATLNVKVTDN
+2442 
-2454 LEGNLTAAVDG
+2454 
-2465 TVENGVFTNT
+2465 
-2475 YESKVDYGAAGGL
+2475 
-2488 AITKT
+2488 
-2493 LNGHDLVRGQ
+2493 
-2503 FGFTVKPKDEA
+2503 
-2514 TAQKFRIEQGGEEF
+2514 
-2528 TNAQPAPNGD
+2528 
-2538 KVVVKRLGGG
+2538 
-2548 VEFNQADNGETFSFE
+2548 
-2563 VYESRKGG
+2563 
-2571 AGYDNDDT
+2571 
-2579 RYTVDIAVS
+2579 
-2588 DDANT
+2588 
-2593 GKLTVITKVS
+2593 
-2603 GGATGVKT
+2603 
-2611 FTYATGDAPATG
+2611 
-2623 AARAE
+2623 
-2628 VPFVNEYS
+2628 
-2636 ATGDLGQDA
+2636 
-2645 AVKIEA
+2645 
-2651 AKTLSGRDLN
+2651 
-2661 AGEFNYVV
+2661 
-2669 LDAHGATVAKGSN
+2669 
-2682 VAAGKDQPGEIVF
+2682 
-2695 TDINYTTA
+2695 
-2703 KIEQAIA
+2703 
-2710 DGTAAK
+2710 
-2716 GADGTYRFEYTVAE
+2716 
-2730 ETTRLPE
+2730 
-2737 GVTGSVF
+2737 
-2744 TFQIVVVVT
+2744 
-2753 DNGDGTLSPEVA
+2753 
-2765 YPAGS
+2765 
-2770 NSLAFQ
+2770 
-2776 NTYDTDSV
+2776 
-2784 GVEFRGAKW
+2784 
-2793 LSLED
+2793 
-2798 EALGLT
+2798 
-2804 IADIADKYEF
+2804 
-2814 KIEAVTPGA
+2814 
-2823 PMPDARVAKN
+2823 
-2833 GPAGNVT
+2833 
-2840 FGNATYTLADA
+2840 
-2851 GKTFAY
+2851 
-2857 KVTETGSVA
+2857 
-2866 GVANDAAAQ
+2866 
-2875 SGKTF
+2875 
-2880 TVTIADNG
+2880 
-2888 DGTLEA
+2888 
-2894 TTNPADGPMFSFNN
+2894 
-2908 TYGTTPASS
+2908 
-2917 SLTADG
+2917 
-2923 GFAIAKT
+2923 
-2930 LTGRP
+2930 
-2935 ITAGEFE
+2935 
-2942 FRLAKL
+2942 
-2948 DGTVVASAKNDAGG
+2948 
-2962 KVELPAVT
+2962 
-2970 FDKPGTYQYVLA
+2970 
-2982 EVSGG
+2982 
-2987 KKIDGV
+2987 
-2993 SYDGSVYPVS
+2993 
-3003 AVVTDKLDG
+3003 
-3012 TLAVAWSV
+3012 
-3020 DGATTTS
+3020 
-3027 RIMFANKY
+3027 
-3035 AVDTA
+3035 
-3040 SASIVA
+3040 
-3046 GKKLDG
+3046 
-3052 RKLAAGEFTFELS
+3052 
-3065 YGQGGDAK
+3065 
-3073 TVTATNDAAG
+3073 
-3083 KVVFDP
+3083 
-3089 MTFDAAGEY
+3089 
-3098 RFKVREVAGK
+3098 
-3108 AEGVTYDKKVYE
+3108 
-3120 GTVTVAD
+3120 D

-3173 GGHDGDGK
+3173 GGHDGDGGHDSDGK

-3198 ATGALCVIAALVL
+3198 ATGAFCVIAALVL

>member
-1 MVANE
+1 
-6 NLNISGGGPSK
+6 
-17 MGPRKSRGPIK
+17 
-28 ALCAIIA
+28 
-35 AVFLT
+35 
-40 VGTCACAG
+40 
-48 TALMQQVAQLHDSQR
+48 MQQVAQLRDSQR

-82 QDVVTLNLNYRYSN
+82 KDVVTLNLSYRYSN

-113 KFEKQADG
+113 QFEKQADG

-138 LDATELNKYLVNP
+138 LDATELNKYLVNS

-158 DEFAEALESGD
+158 DEFAEALERGD
-169 FDVDIDHKTVYY
+169 FDVDIDNHTVYY
-181 YQQESSSDHNL
+181 YQQTGNSDHNL
-192 QNPAYS
+192 QNPAYG
-198 NRYSDEYN
+198 NRYSNEYN
-206 KAWNDARWLRVDG
+206 KAWNDARMLTVAG
-219 ADGYYAEAVCGDDAT
+219 VKGYTAKAV
-234 HPGDTSGNH
+234 
-243 GANALVNPKIKVT
+243 GANANPGANPLANPEIEVT

-261 LASARKNEL
+261 LASAREKGLE
-270 DITVYYRRNAT
+270 ITVYYRRNAT
-281 WYLVKHWVPQALCRL
+281 WYLVKHWVPQALCGL
-296 TKDEITALPDEDK
+296 SDDEIDALPAEDK
-309 KQVGTEGYVCLD
+309 KHVGTEDYVCLD

-343 ENADDNPYKLVQPNA
+343 GNADDNPYKLVQPNA

-404 KEVDFKNVT
+404 KEVNFVNVPK
-413 TPKRTGY
+413 PKRTGY
-420 TFAGWRYLKKDAG
+420 TFAGWRYLKMDAG
-433 ANADGSYNDDQYFNL
+433 ANADGSYNDDQYIDLN
-448 DPDSPSLTITEE
+448 PDSPSLAITEE
-460 RIAQAKLQ
+460 TIAQAKLQ

-553 VETDSSLLESGG
+553 VETDSALLKSGG
-565 SGSRAL
+565 NKEL
-571 LANIQNQ
+571 LDGIQSK
-578 VDNEFRTAMGQA
+578 VADEFKTAMGKA
-590 SDLDVADFYS
+590 SELDVADFYS

-641 FTYYGSALVN
+641 FTYYGGATVGGNPSD
-651 NNSSAYCVA
+651 YCVA
-660 TATNGYSF
+660 TSTNGYSY
-668 SNGAAVSKGNLNY
+668 SNGAAVPGGILNFDYSASHDGGNSIN
-681 GYTGSHQGYSN
+681 YSN
-692 RWMRANVH
+692 GWMRANVRD
-700 SAANMPVPQTITI
+700 AAAMPVPQTITI

-718 ADLRDVWPVARS
+718 ADLRDVWPVAQS
-730 AEQVT
+730 NESVV
-735 SLDNDGNKGHVAKM
+735 SLDNPGNRGTTARMV
-749 ISWGTTAGKYC
+749 SWGTTDGKYC
-760 TDGYPNS
+760 EGGFFNS
-767 GSSHEKEPTIM
+767 GKYNAGEPTIM

-783 MSTEIV
+783 MGSEIV
-789 ADPARPVTFNA
+789 ADPTQPVTFDESGNVT
-800 NGSVASSGLRHN
+800 GSGLRHN
-812 LVAYWYNGRISYY
+812 LVAYWFNGNISYY

-832 IPDLNVSGMQRVSIY
+832 VPDLNVTGMQRVSIY
-847 NGDTPNTRNFL
+847 NNTTNERDFL
-858 YLVPMDNPT
+858 YLVPTDNPT
-867 VAQYDFNDLMP
+867 IAGYGFNDLMR
-878 VSYENGQITY
+878 VSYNNGQITY
-888 DDPDGTYYAVRAYNG
+888 DDPDGAYYAVRSYNG
-903 KCYAVARRVDTVS
+903 KYYAVARQVETVS

-925 SARLHMA
+925 SARLHMT
-932 RANTHADHSTRYAD
+932 RANTDADHSTRYAD
-946 GDGAWNGTTCGAET
+946 GDGAYNGTTCGTAE

-982 NNITTG
+982 NNFTTG

-1000 GAQVTKDAYGFNLG
+1000 GAKVTKDAYGFKLG

-1020 TMNDDGSNKYGWEL
+1020 TKNGDGSNKYDWEL

-1039 TAELPST
+1039 TADLPST

-1083 SEAQAGD
+1083 SGAQAGD
-1090 TFAIESNMRLYAIWD
+1090 TFAIESNLRLYAIWD
-1105 APSYE
+1105 APSYS
-1110 VTFHLNGGTIGNSG
+1110 VTFHLNGGTINDSG
-1124 NDVVESV
+1124 SNVVEKV

-1142 IIPRPVRAGYT
+1142 IIPRPLRAGYT
-1153 LKGWYAADQD
+1153 LEGWYVAD
-1163 GNIASPET
+1163 GNGNITSPET
-1171 AFDFDQAIAEDKH
+1171 AFDFDQAISEDKH

-1198 YTIYYV
+1198 YTVYYV
-1204 TKDPLDGDEDKDTVL
+1204 TKNPLDGDEDKETVQ

-1227 SNGGTKYYVLE
+1227 SNGGTTYCVLE

-1266 GTSKVLELKESG
+1266 GTSKVLELKQSG
-1278 DTYNVIFYYDPIVER
+1278 DTYNVIFYYDPIVVR
-1293 QHKVRFVKAG
+1293 QHYVRFVKAA
-1303 TETGDTPKVIREF
+1303 TETDAAPTVIHQF

-1331 VEKLIGMGYTLVN
+1331 VEKLIDMGYTLVN
-1344 KDGNAYISV
+1344 KDGDAYISV
-1353 YDAFNLKWID
+1353 DDASDLRWID
-1363 EDGKAWPVSVLA
+1363 EDGKAQPVSTLA
-1375 GDDVPDVITYLV
+1375 GDGVPDVITYLV

-1401 SPAAAD
+1401 SPAAAND
-1407 VALNAV
+1407 ALKAV
-1413 TAPKGTSVNDAADDG
+1413 TAPEGTSVDDAAAID

-1449 DEETKKWYVFNGWT
+1449 DEATKKWYVFDGWT
-1463 LGDGTETNP
+1463 LGDKTETNP
-1472 EQEDFPSTNSLI
+1472 KQDDFPSTNSLI

-1508 GSTSLVVQKSIDGR
+1508 GSASLVVQKSIDGR

-1534 AAKGDVTQLAVDE
+1534 AAKDAETQRAIE
-1547 HEILLPDT
+1547 GHEVLLPDAT
-1555 TKVTITNE
+1555 TVAITNE

-1577 KAGTYTFAVTEV
+1577 KAGTYTFAVTEEV
-1589 FSTDNAKIPGI
+1589 PADDAKIPGI
-1600 AYDDTVRIVKV
+1600 AYDDAELIVKV
-1611 KVTSE
+1611 KVTAD
-1616 ADGSLTVVRVDENDE
+1616 ADGSLTVVRVDENDA
-1631 PTADPL
+1631 PTAAPL
-1637 TFTNTYESKVDYGAA
+1637 TFTNTY
-1652 GGLAITKTLNGHDLV
+1652 KT
-1667 RGQFG
+1667 
-1672 FTVKP
+1672 P
-1677 KDEAT
+1677 
-1682 AQKFRIEQGGE
+1682 
-1693 EFTNAQ
+1693 
-1699 PAPNGDKVV
+1699 
-1708 VKRLGGG
+1708 
-1715 VEFNQAD
+1715 
-1722 NGETFSFEVYES
+1722 
-1734 RKGGAGYDNDDTRY
+1734 
-1748 TVDIAVSDDANTGK
+1748 
-1762 LTVITK
+1762 
-1768 VSGGAT
+1768 
-1774 GVKTF
+1774 
-1779 TYATGDAPATG
+1779 
-1790 AARAEVPFVNEYSAT
+1790 
-1805 GDLGQDAAVKIE
+1805 
-1817 AAKTLSGRDLNAGEF
+1817 
-1832 NYVVL
+1832 
-1837 DAHGATVA
+1837 
-1845 KGSNVAAGKDQPG
+1845 
-1858 EIVFTDINYTTAKIE
+1858 
-1873 QAIADGTA
+1873 
-1881 AKGADGTY
+1881 
-1889 RFEYTVAEETTR
+1889 
-1901 LPEGVTGS
+1901 
-1909 VFTFQIVV
+1909 
-1917 VVTDNGDGTLSPEVA
+1917 
-1932 YPAGSNSLAFQNTYD
+1932 
-1947 TDSVGVEFRGAK
+1947 
-1959 WLSLE
+1959 
-1964 DEALGLTIADIA
+1964 
-1976 DKYEFKIEAVTPGA
+1976 
-1990 PMPDARV
+1990 
-1997 AKNGPAGNVTFGNAT
+1997 
-2012 YTLADAGKTFAYKV
+2012 
-2026 TETGSVAGVANDA
+2026 
-2039 AAQSGKTFTVTIADN
+2039 
-2054 GDGTLEATTNPADGP
+2054 
-2069 MFSFNNTY
+2069 
-2077 GTTPASSSL
+2077 
-2086 TADGGFAIAKTL
+2086 
-2098 TGRPITAGE
+2098 
-2107 FEFRL
+2107 
-2112 AKLDG
+2112 
-2117 TVVAS
+2117 
-2122 AKNDAGGKVELP
+2122 
-2134 AVTFDKPGT
+2134 
-2143 YQYVLAEVSGGKKID
+2143 
-2158 GVSYDGSVY
+2158 
-2167 PVSAVVTD
+2167 
-2175 KLDGT
+2175 
-2180 LAVAWSVDGA
+2180 
-2190 TTTSRIMFANKYAV
+2190 
-2204 DTASASIVAGK
+2204 
-2215 KLDGRKLAAGEF
+2215 
-2227 TFELSYG
+2227 
-2234 QGGDAKTVTATNDA
+2234 
-2248 AGKVVFDPMTFDAAG
+2248 
-2263 EYRFKVRE
+2263 
-2271 VAGKAEGVTYDKK
+2271 
-2284 VYEGTVT
+2284 
-2291 VADDGRGSLVAE
+2291 
-2303 IAFDN
+2303 
-2308 GDEPLFTNTYETS
+2308 

-2329 TAAAVLF
+2329 ITAAALF

-2350 FGFEL
+2350 FRFEL

-2405 VNADGTRS
+2405 ANADGTRS
-2413 KTFSYHVKE
+2413 KTFSYHVQE
-2422 LGVDGRPGTG
+2422 LGVDGQPGTG
-2432 GLSNGVTYTN
+2432 GSSNGVTYTK
-2442 KMATLNVKVTDN
+2442 KMATLNVTVTDD
-2454 LEGNLTAAVDG
+2454 LKGNLTAAVAG

-2514 TAQKFRIEQGGEEF
+2514 TARKFGIAQGGEEF
-2528 TNAQPAPNGD
+2528 TNARPALNGD
-2538 KVVVKRLGGG
+2538 EVVVKLLGND
-2548 VEFNQADNGETFSFE
+2548 VVFNQADNGKTFSFE

-2593 GKLTVITKVS
+2593 GKLTVTTKVS

-2611 FTYATGDAPATG
+2611 FTYATGDAPATD
-2623 AARAE
+2623 AARAK

-2636 ATGDLGQDA
+2636 ATGDLGEGA

-2669 LDAHGATVAKGSN
+2669 LDANDAMVATGSN
-2682 VAAGKDQPGEIVF
+2682 VAADKDQPGKIVF

-2703 KIEQAIA
+2703 KIEQALA
-2710 DGTAAK
+2710 DGTATK

-2753 DNGDGTLSPEVA
+2753 DNGDGTLSPEVT

-2776 NTYDTDSV
+2776 NTYDTHSV

-2823 PMPDARVAKN
+2823 PMPAASVAKN

-2851 GKTFAY
+2851 GKTFTY

-2888 DGTLEA
+2888 DGTLKA

-2908 TYGTTPASS
+2908 TYGTSPASS

-2935 ITAGEFE
+2935 ITADEFE
-2942 FRLAKL
+2942 FQLAKL
-2948 DGTVVASAKNDAGG
+2948 DGTVVASAKNDANG

-2987 KKIDGV
+2987 TKIDGV
-2993 SYDGSVYPVS
+2993 SYDGSVYLVS

-3027 RIMFANKY
+3027 GIMFANKY
-3035 AVDTA
+3035 AVDPA
-3040 SASIVA
+3040 SVSIVA

-3089 MTFDAAGEY
+3089 MTFDTAGEY

-3108 AEGVTYDKKVYE
+3108 AKGVTYDKKVYE
-3120 GTVTVAD
+3120 GTVTVTD

-3145 LFTNVYKKPSS
+3145 LFTNVYKKPAG
-3156 PDAPDNP
+3156 PDIPDNP
-3163 GGNDGGHDSD
+3163 GGNGGGHDSG
-3173 GGHDGDGK
+3173 GGHGNGGK
-3181 LVKTGDPFSPMI
+3181 LVQTGDLFSPMI
-3193 PGVVA
+3193 LGVVA
-3198 ATGALCVIAALVL
+3198 VTGALCVIAALVL

>member
-1 MVANE
+1 
-6 NLNISGGGPSK
+6 

-40 VGTCACAG
+40 VGTCAYAG

-63 APRTG
+63 APRTE

-113 KFEKQADG
+113 QFKKQADG

-181 YQQESSSDHNL
+181 YQQQKVDSDHNL
-192 QNPAYS
+192 QNPAYG

-206 KAWNDARWLRVDG
+206 KAWNAARRLS

-243 GANALVNPKIKVT
+243 GANALVNPKIEVT

-261 LASARKNEL
+261 LANARKNEL

-281 WYLVKHWVPQALCRL
+281 WYLVKHWVPRTLCGL
-296 TKDEITALPDEDK
+296 SDDEITVLPPEDK
-309 KQVGTEGYVCLD
+309 KQVGTEEYVCLD
-321 KDTQQGRVGALT
+321 KDTQQGRVGAQT

-343 ENADDNPYKLVQPNA
+343 GSADGNPYELVQPNA

-392 YTYIPRQQVDLG
+392 YTYIPRQQVKLG
-404 KEVDFKNVT
+404 EEVNFTNVT
-413 TPKRTGY
+413 EPKRTGY
-420 TFAGWRYLKKDAG
+420 TFAGWRYLKKGAT
-433 ANADGSYNDDQYFNL
+433 ANADGTYEDDQYTQL
-448 DPDSPSLTITEE
+448 DAGKPKLTINDRT
-460 RIAQAKLQ
+460 IADAKLQ

-473 LALHLVP
+473 LALHLYP
-480 KWIPDTTQV
+480 KWTPDDTQV
-489 RVILWTED
+489 RVIFWTED
-497 LTGTDDVQAL
+497 LTGTDDVQAF
-507 AEGGNAGGDSYYT
+507 AKGGNTS
-520 QKYTNYQEAPVT
+520 KYDDKYADYRSAPVT
-532 HKPQLG
+532 HEPTLG
-538 TTESH
+538 APDAH
-543 YSNAH
+543 YSNVH
-548 SFTMN
+548 SFKTT
-553 VETDSSLLESGG
+553 VKTDSSLLDSGG
-565 SGSRAL
+565 SDSRAL
-571 LANIQNQ
+571 LADIQKQ
-578 VDNEFRTAMGQA
+578 VDDEFRDAMSQA

-600 QAGFEIVHEDESGIN
+600 QAGFEIVHEDEDGIN
-615 YNATSASSDGK
+615 YEATTASGDGK

-641 FTYYGSALVN
+641 FTYYGSATVGGN
-651 NNSSAYCVA
+651 PSDYCVA
-660 TATNGYSF
+660 INTNGYSY
-668 SNGAAVSKGNLNY
+668 SKGAAVPDGILNF
-681 GYTGSHQGYSN
+681 GYSESHN
-692 RWMRANVH
+692 GGTGTYYSNGWMRANVVG
-700 SAANMPVPQTITI
+700 AAAMPVPQTITI

-718 ADLRDVWPVARS
+718 ADLRDVWPVAQS
-730 AEQVT
+730 NESVVC
-735 SLDNDGNKGHVAKM
+735 LDNHGGRGTTARMV
-749 ISWGTTAGKYC
+749 SWGTTAGKYC
-760 TDGYPNS
+760 EGGFFNS
-767 GSSHEKEPTIM
+767 DKYNEGEPTIM

-783 MSTEIV
+783 MSSEIV
-789 ADPARPVTFNA
+789 ANPKRPVTFDDSGN
-800 NGSVASSGLRHN
+800 VHDSGLRHN
-812 LVAYWYNGRISYY
+812 LVAYWFNGSISHY

-832 IPDLNVSGMQRVSIY
+832 VPDLNVTGMQRVSIH
-847 NGDTPNTRNFL
+847 NNNTTDERDFL
-858 YLVPMDNPT
+858 YLVPTDNPT
-867 VAQYDFNDLMP
+867 IAGYGFNDLMR
-878 VSYENGQITY
+878 VSYNNGQITY
-888 DDPDGTYYAVRAYNG
+888 DDSDGAYYAVRSYDG
-903 KCYAVARRVDTVS
+903 KYYAVARRVETVS

-925 SARLHMA
+925 SARLHMK
-932 RANTHADHSTRYAD
+932 RANTVADHSTRYAD
-946 GDGAWNGTTCGAET
+946 GDGAYDGRTCGTAA

-967 YYNRD
+967 YYNRE

-1020 TMNDDGSNKYGWEL
+1020 TMVDGARKYGWEL
-1034 KNTDN
+1034 TDTN
-1039 TAELPST
+1039 GSALGSTA
-1046 PVCPDRADN
+1046 VCPDRADN
-1055 GTKPWTFKG
+1055 GTKKWTFKG

-1090 TFAIESNMRLYAIWD
+1090 TFAIDGNMRLYAIWD

-1171 AFDFDQAIAEDKH
+1171 PFDFDQAIAEDKN
-1184 VAAKWSANSTETFS
+1184 VAAKWSANSTKTFD
-1198 YTIYYV
+1198 YTVYYV
-1204 TKDPLDGDEDKDTVL
+1204 TDKPLEADKSKEQVQIAD
-1219 VDENGNIT
+1219 GNIT
-1227 SNGGTKYYVLE
+1227 PGGGETYYVLG

-1266 GTSKVLELKESG
+1266 GTSKVLELKQPD

-1293 QHKVRFVKAG
+1293 QHDVRFVKAG
-1303 TETGDTPKVIREF
+1303 TETDAAPTVIRRY

-1331 VEKLIGMGYTLVN
+1331 VEMLIGKGYTLVN
-1344 KDGNAYISV
+1344 KDGDAYISV
-1353 YDAFNLKWID
+1353 NDASDLQWID
-1363 EDGKAWPVSVLA
+1363 KDGNAQPVSALA
-1375 GDDVPDVITYLV
+1375 GDKVPDVITYLV
-1387 QPINYTVAYTNADG
+1387 QPINYTVAYTNAEG

-1407 VALNAV
+1407 GALNAV
-1413 TAPKGTSVNDAADDG
+1413 TAPEGTSVNGAAG

-1433 YTAEEGFSV
+1433 YTAEESFSV

-1449 DEETKKWYVFNGWT
+1449 DEATKKWYVFDGWT

-1472 EQEDFPSTNSLI
+1472 KDDFPSTNSLI

-1508 GSTSLVVQKSIDGR
+1508 GSTNLVVQKSIDGR

-1534 AAKGDVTQLAVDE
+1534 AATDDETNQAVDE
-1547 HEILLPDT
+1547 HEILLPDET
-1555 TKVTITNE
+1555 TVTITNE

-1589 FSTDNAKIPGI
+1589 FPTDNAKISGI
-1600 AYDDTVRIVKV
+1600 AYDDTKRIVTV
-1611 KVTSE
+1611 KVTSG
-1616 ADGSLTVVRVDENDE
+1616 ADGKLTVVRVDENDA
-1631 PTADPL
+1631 PTAAPL
-1637 TFTNTYESKVDYGAA
+1637 TFTNTYKTPGATFDTGPTAADALFNKVLDGRDWLAGDSFGFELTPVDGAPMPEGAVNGAKTVTVTGAGRKDGDQVGFGFGGIAFTDADMAEATANPDGTRSKTFSYHVQELGVDGRPGTGGSSNGVTYTKEMATLNVTVTDDLEGNLTAAVAGTVENGVFTNTYESEVDYGAA
-1652 GGLAITKTLNGHDLV
+1652 GGLAITKTLNGHDMV
-1667 RGQFG
+1667 PGQFG

-1682 AQKFRIEQGGE
+1682 ARKFGIKQGGE

-1699 PAPNGDKVV
+1699 PALNGEKVV
-1708 VKRLGGG
+1708 VKLLGGG
-1715 VEFNQAD
+1715 VVFNQAD
-1722 NGETFSFEVYES
+1722 NGKTFSFEVYES

-1762 LTVITK
+1762 LTVTTK
-1768 VSGGAT
+1768 VSGGAA
-1774 GVKTF
+1774 GVKTY

-1790 AARAEVPFVNEYSAT
+1790 AACAEVPFVNEYSAT
-1805 GDLGQDAAVKIE
+1805 GDLGEGAAVKIE

-1837 DAHGATVA
+1837 DARGATVA
-1845 KGSNVAAGKDQPG
+1845 TGSNVAAGKDQPG
-1858 EIVFTDINYTTAKIE
+1858 KIVFTGINYTTAEIE
-1873 QAIADGTA
+1873 QALADGTA

-1889 RFEYTVAEETTR
+1889 RFEYTVAEQTTR
-1901 LPEGVTGS
+1901 LPGGVTGS

-1917 VVTDNGDGTLSPEVA
+1917 VVTDNGDGTLSPEVT

-2054 GDGTLEATTNPADGP
+2054 GDGTLKATTNPADGP

-2098 TGRPITAGE
+2098 TGRPITADE

-2190 TTTSRIMFANKYAV
+2190 TTTSGIMFANKYAV

-2291 VADDGRGSLVAE
+2291 VTDDGRGSLVAE

-2308 GDEPLFTNTYETS
+2308 G
-2321 GATFDTDP
+2321 G
-2329 TAAAVLF
+2329 
-2336 NKVLDGRDWLAGDS
+2336 
-2350 FGFEL
+2350 
-2355 TPVDGAPMPEDAVNG
+2355 
-2370 AKTVTVT
+2370 
-2377 GAGKKDGDQVGF
+2377 
-2389 GFGDIA
+2389 
-2395 FTDDDMAEAT
+2395 
-2405 VNADGTRS
+2405 
-2413 KTFSYHVKE
+2413 
-2422 LGVDGRPGTG
+2422 
-2432 GLSNGVTYTN
+2432 
-2442 KMATLNVKVTDN
+2442 
-2454 LEGNLTAAVDG
+2454 
-2465 TVENGVFTNT
+2465 
-2475 YESKVDYGAAGGL
+2475 
-2488 AITKT
+2488 
-2493 LNGHDLVRGQ
+2493 
-2503 FGFTVKPKDEA
+2503 
-2514 TAQKFRIEQGGEEF
+2514 
-2528 TNAQPAPNGD
+2528 
-2538 KVVVKRLGGG
+2538 
-2548 VEFNQADNGETFSFE
+2548 
-2563 VYESRKGG
+2563 
-2571 AGYDNDDT
+2571 
-2579 RYTVDIAVS
+2579 
-2588 DDANT
+2588 
-2593 GKLTVITKVS
+2593 
-2603 GGATGVKT
+2603 
-2611 FTYATGDAPATG
+2611 
-2623 AARAE
+2623 
-2628 VPFVNEYS
+2628 
-2636 ATGDLGQDA
+2636 
-2645 AVKIEA
+2645 
-2651 AKTLSGRDLN
+2651 
-2661 AGEFNYVV
+2661 
-2669 LDAHGATVAKGSN
+2669 
-2682 VAAGKDQPGEIVF
+2682 
-2695 TDINYTTA
+2695 
-2703 KIEQAIA
+2703 
-2710 DGTAAK
+2710 
-2716 GADGTYRFEYTVAE
+2716 
-2730 ETTRLPE
+2730 
-2737 GVTGSVF
+2737 
-2744 TFQIVVVVT
+2744 
-2753 DNGDGTLSPEVA
+2753 
-2765 YPAGS
+2765 
-2770 NSLAFQ
+2770 
-2776 NTYDTDSV
+2776 
-2784 GVEFRGAKW
+2784 
-2793 LSLED
+2793 
-2798 EALGLT
+2798 
-2804 IADIADKYEF
+2804 
-2814 KIEAVTPGA
+2814 
-2823 PMPDARVAKN
+2823 
-2833 GPAGNVT
+2833 
-2840 FGNATYTLADA
+2840 
-2851 GKTFAY
+2851 
-2857 KVTETGSVA
+2857 
-2866 GVANDAAAQ
+2866 
-2875 SGKTF
+2875 
-2880 TVTIADNG
+2880 
-2888 DGTLEA
+2888 
-2894 TTNPADGPMFSFNN
+2894 
-2908 TYGTTPASS
+2908 
-2917 SLTADG
+2917 
-2923 GFAIAKT
+2923 
-2930 LTGRP
+2930 
-2935 ITAGEFE
+2935 
-2942 FRLAKL
+2942 
-2948 DGTVVASAKNDAGG
+2948 
-2962 KVELPAVT
+2962 
-2970 FDKPGTYQYVLA
+2970 
-2982 EVSGG
+2982 
-2987 KKIDGV
+2987 
-2993 SYDGSVYPVS
+2993 
-3003 AVVTDKLDG
+3003 
-3012 TLAVAWSV
+3012 
-3020 DGATTTS
+3020 
-3027 RIMFANKY
+3027 
-3035 AVDTA
+3035 
-3040 SASIVA
+3040 
-3046 GKKLDG
+3046 
-3052 RKLAAGEFTFELS
+3052 
-3065 YGQGGDAK
+3065 
-3073 TVTATNDAAG
+3073 
-3083 KVVFDP
+3083 
-3089 MTFDAAGEY
+3089 
-3098 RFKVREVAGK
+3098 
-3108 AEGVTYDKKVYE
+3108 
-3120 GTVTVAD
+3120 
-3127 DGRGSLV
+3127 
-3134 AEIAFDNGDEP
+3134 EP

-3173 GGHDGDGK
+3173 GGHDGDGGHDSDGK

>member
-1 MVANE
+1 
-6 NLNISGGGPSK
+6 
-17 MGPRKSRGPIK
+17 MGPRKSRGLIK

-113 KFEKQADG
+113 QFEKQADG

-138 LDATELNKYLVNP
+138 LDATELNEYLVKP
-151 PTDGMTA
+151 PTNGMTA
-158 DEFAEALESGD
+158 DEIAEALESGD
-169 FDVDIDHKTVYY
+169 FDVDIDNKTVYY
-181 YQQESSSDHNL
+181 YQQENSSNHNL

-270 DITVYYRRNAT
+270 NITVYYRRNAT

-296 TKDEITALPDEDK
+296 SDEEITDLPVEDI
-309 KQVGTEGYVCLD
+309 KQVGTEKYVCLD

-343 ENADDNPYKLVQPNA
+343 ENADGNPYELVQPNA
-358 FAQKLIENQTTN
+358 FAQKQIENQTTN

-392 YTYIPRQQVDLG
+392 YTYIPRQQVKLG
-404 KEVDFKNVT
+404 EEVNFTNVT
-413 TPKRTGY
+413 EPKRTGY

-433 ANADGSYNDDQYFNL
+433 ANEDGSYNDDQYIEL
-448 DPDSPSLTITEE
+448 KSDRPSLAITEE
-460 RIAQAKLQ
+460 TIAQAKLQ

-553 VETDSSLLESGG
+553 VATDSSLLDSGG

-571 LANIQNQ
+571 QADIQKQ
-578 VDNEFRTAMGQA
+578 VDVKFRGAMGQA

-600 QAGFEIVHEDESGIN
+600 QAGFEIVHEDEDGPD
-615 YNATSASSDGK
+615 YNATTASGDGK

-641 FTYYGSALVN
+641 FTYYGRATVN
-651 NNSSAYCVA
+651 GNSSDYCVA
-660 TATNGYSF
+660 INTNGYSY
-668 SNGAAVSKGNLNY
+668 SKGAAVPNGNLNF
-681 GYTGSHQGYSN
+681 GYSEGHN
-692 RWMRANVH
+692 GGNGTNYHNGWMRANVQDD
-700 SAANMPVPQTITI
+700 AAMPVPQTITI

-718 ADLRDVWPVARS
+718 ADLRDVWPVAQS
-730 AEQVT
+730 NESVVC
-735 SLDNDGNKGHVAKM
+735 LDNHGGRGTTARMV
-749 ISWGTTAGKYC
+749 SWGTTAGKYC
-760 TDGYPNS
+760 EGGFSNS
-767 GSSHEKEPTIM
+767 GKYNAGEPTIM

-783 MSTEIV
+783 MSSEIV
-789 ADPARPVTFNA
+789 ANPKKPVTFGDSGN
-800 NGSVASSGLRHN
+800 VADSGLRHN
-812 LVAYWYNGRISYY
+812 LVAYWFNGPISYY

-832 IPDLNVSGMQRVSIY
+832 IPDLDVSGMKKVSIY
-847 NGDTPNTRNFL
+847 NNDTSNSQNFL
-858 YLVPMDNPT
+858 YLVPIEDT
-867 VAQYDFNDLMP
+867 AVAKYDFNDLMR
-878 VSYENGQITY
+878 VSYKNGQIEY
-888 DDPDGTYYAVRAYNG
+888 DDPDGMYYAVREYND
-903 KCYAVARRVDTVS
+903 KDTVKYYAVARQVETVS
-916 SNAINKQNP
+916 SNSIEKQNP
-925 SARLHMA
+925 SARLHMK
-932 RANTHADHSTRYAD
+932 RANTHVDHSMRYAN
-946 GDGAWNGTTCGAET
+946 GDGAFDGRTCGTET

-967 YYNRD
+967 YYDRD

-982 NNITTG
+982 NNFTTD

-1014 YKDKND
+1014 YEDKND
-1020 TMNDDGSNKYGWEL
+1020 TKNGDGSNKYGWEL

-1039 TAELPST
+1039 TADLAST

-1090 TFAIESNMRLYAIWD
+1090 TFAIDSNMRLYAIWD
-1105 APSYE
+1105 APSYK

-1142 IIPRPVRAGYT
+1142 IIPRPLRAGYT
-1153 LKGWYAADQD
+1153 LEGWYVAD
-1163 GNIASPET
+1163 GNGNITSPET
-1171 AFDFDQAIAEDKH
+1171 AFDFDQAISEDKH
-1184 VAAKWSANSTETFS
+1184 VAAKWSANSTEKFS
-1198 YTIYYV
+1198 YTVYYV
-1204 TKDPLDGDEDKDTVL
+1204 TKDPLDGDKGKDTVQ

-1227 SNGGTKYYVLE
+1227 SNGGTTYYVLE
-1238 KSEQKDQA
+1238 KSEQKDQVY
-1246 FNPGSTMAFSAKSQ
+1246 NPGSTMAFSAKSQ

-1266 GTSKVLELKESG
+1266 GTSKVLELKKPG
-1278 DTYNVIFYYDPIVER
+1278 DTYNVIFYYDPIVVR
-1293 QHKVRFVKAG
+1293 QHDVHFVKAG
-1303 TETGDTPKVIREF
+1303 TETDAAPTVIHRY

-1331 VEKLIGMGYTLVN
+1331 VEKLIDMGYTLVN
-1344 KDGNAYISV
+1344 KDGDAYISV
-1353 YDAFNLKWID
+1353 DDASDLKWID
-1363 EDGKAWPVSVLA
+1363 KDGNARPVFALA

-1413 TAPKGTSVNDAADDG
+1413 TAPKETSVKDADAVG

-1433 YTAEEGFSV
+1433 YTAEESFSV

-1449 DEETKKWYVFNGWT
+1449 DEETKKWYVFAGWT
-1463 LGDGTETNP
+1463 LGDGTKTNP
-1472 EQEDFPSTNSLI
+1472 EQGDFPSTNSLI

-1498 WRVDDSGTLD
+1498 WRVDDSGGTLD
-1508 GSTSLVVQKSIDGR
+1508 GSTNLVVQKSIDGR
-1522 DWISGDSFSFSL
+1522 DWISSDSFSFSL
-1534 AAKGDVTQLAVDE
+1534 AAKDDE
-1547 HEILLPDT
+1547 TRYAIEGHEVLLPDT
-1555 TKVTITNE
+1555 KTVKITNG
-1563 TADHQASFGNITFN
+1563 TADHQASFGNIAFN
-1577 KAGTYTFAVTEV
+1577 KAGTYKFAVTEEV
-1589 FSTDNAKIPGI
+1589 PAADAKIPGI
-1600 AYDDTVRIVKV
+1600 AYDDTARIVTV
-1611 KVTSE
+1611 KVTSG
-1616 ADGSLTVVRVDENDE
+1616 ADGNLTAKRVDENDK
-1631 PTADPL
+1631 PTVAPL
-1637 TFTNTYESKVDYGAA
+1637 TFTNTYETPGATFDTDPTAAAALFNKVLDGRDWLAGDSFGFELTPVDGAPMPEDAVNGAKTVTVTGAGKKDGDQVGFGFGDIAFTDDDMAEATANADGTRSKTFSYHVQELGVDGRPGTGGSSNGVTYAKEMATLNVTVTDDLEGNLTAAVAGTVENGVFTNTYESEVDYGAA

-1682 AQKFRIEQGGE
+1682 ARKFRIAQGGE

-1699 PAPNGDKVV
+1699 PALNGDKVV
-1708 VKRLGGG
+1708 VKLLGGG
-1715 VEFNQAD
+1715 VVFNQAD
-1722 NGETFSFEVYES
+1722 NGKTFSFEVYES

-1748 TVDIAVSDDANTGK
+1748 TVDIAVSDDANIGK
-1762 LTVITK
+1762 LTVTTK
-1768 VSGGAT
+1768 VSGGAA
-1774 GVKTF
+1774 GDKTY

-1790 AARAEVPFVNEYSAT
+1790 AASAEVPFVNEYSAT
-1805 GDLGQDAAVKIE
+1805 GDLGEGAAVKIE
-1817 AAKTLSGRDLNAGEF
+1817 AAKTLSGRDLKAGEF

-1845 KGSNVAAGKDQPG
+1845 TGSNVAAGKDQPG
-1858 EIVFTDINYTTAKIE
+1858 KIVFTDINYTTAEIE

-1881 AKGADGTY
+1881 AKDPDGTY
-1889 RFEYTVAEETTR
+1889 RFEYTVAEQTTS

-1917 VVTDNGDGTLSPEVA
+1917 VVTDNGDGTLSPEVT

-1947 TDSVGVEFRGAK
+1947 THSVGVEFRGAK

-2098 TGRPITAGE
+2098 TGRPITADE

-2167 PVSAVVTD
+2167 PVSALVTD

-2190 TTTSRIMFANKYAV
+2190 TTTSGIMFANKYAV
-2204 DTASASIVAGK
+2204 DPASASIVAGK
-2215 KLDGRKLAAGEF
+2215 KLDGRNLAAGEF

-2291 VADDGRGSLVAE
+2291 VTDDGRGSLVAE

-2308 GDEPLFTNTYETS
+2308 GDEPLF
-2321 GATFDTDP
+2321 
-2329 TAAAVLF
+2329 
-2336 NKVLDGRDWLAGDS
+2336 
-2350 FGFEL
+2350 
-2355 TPVDGAPMPEDAVNG
+2355 
-2370 AKTVTVT
+2370 
-2377 GAGKKDGDQVGF
+2377 
-2389 GFGDIA
+2389 I
-2395 FTDDDMAEAT
+2395 
-2405 VNADGTRS
+2405 
-2413 KTFSYHVKE
+2413 
-2422 LGVDGRPGTG
+2422 
-2432 GLSNGVTYTN
+2432 
-2442 KMATLNVKVTDN
+2442 
-2454 LEGNLTAAVDG
+2454 
-2465 TVENGVFTNT
+2465 
-2475 YESKVDYGAAGGL
+2475 
-2488 AITKT
+2488 
-2493 LNGHDLVRGQ
+2493 
-2503 FGFTVKPKDEA
+2503 
-2514 TAQKFRIEQGGEEF
+2514 
-2528 TNAQPAPNGD
+2528 
-2538 KVVVKRLGGG
+2538 
-2548 VEFNQADNGETFSFE
+2548 
-2563 VYESRKGG
+2563 
-2571 AGYDNDDT
+2571 
-2579 RYTVDIAVS
+2579 
-2588 DDANT
+2588 
-2593 GKLTVITKVS
+2593 
-2603 GGATGVKT
+2603 
-2611 FTYATGDAPATG
+2611 
-2623 AARAE
+2623 
-2628 VPFVNEYS
+2628 
-2636 ATGDLGQDA
+2636 
-2645 AVKIEA
+2645 
-2651 AKTLSGRDLN
+2651 
-2661 AGEFNYVV
+2661 
-2669 LDAHGATVAKGSN
+2669 
-2682 VAAGKDQPGEIVF
+2682 
-2695 TDINYTTA
+2695 
-2703 KIEQAIA
+2703 
-2710 DGTAAK
+2710 
-2716 GADGTYRFEYTVAE
+2716 
-2730 ETTRLPE
+2730 
-2737 GVTGSVF
+2737 
-2744 TFQIVVVVT
+2744 
-2753 DNGDGTLSPEVA
+2753 
-2765 YPAGS
+2765 
-2770 NSLAFQ
+2770 
-2776 NTYDTDSV
+2776 
-2784 GVEFRGAKW
+2784 
-2793 LSLED
+2793 
-2798 EALGLT
+2798 
-2804 IADIADKYEF
+2804 
-2814 KIEAVTPGA
+2814 
-2823 PMPDARVAKN
+2823 
-2833 GPAGNVT
+2833 
-2840 FGNATYTLADA
+2840 
-2851 GKTFAY
+2851 
-2857 KVTETGSVA
+2857 
-2866 GVANDAAAQ
+2866 
-2875 SGKTF
+2875 
-2880 TVTIADNG
+2880 
-2888 DGTLEA
+2888 
-2894 TTNPADGPMFSFNN
+2894 
-2908 TYGTTPASS
+2908 
-2917 SLTADG
+2917 
-2923 GFAIAKT
+2923 
-2930 LTGRP
+2930 
-2935 ITAGEFE
+2935 
-2942 FRLAKL
+2942 
-2948 DGTVVASAKNDAGG
+2948 
-2962 KVELPAVT
+2962 
-2970 FDKPGTYQYVLA
+2970 
-2982 EVSGG
+2982 
-2987 KKIDGV
+2987 
-2993 SYDGSVYPVS
+2993 
-3003 AVVTDKLDG
+3003 
-3012 TLAVAWSV
+3012 
-3020 DGATTTS
+3020 
-3027 RIMFANKY
+3027 
-3035 AVDTA
+3035 
-3040 SASIVA
+3040 
-3046 GKKLDG
+3046 
-3052 RKLAAGEFTFELS
+3052 
-3065 YGQGGDAK
+3065 
-3073 TVTATNDAAG
+3073 
-3083 KVVFDP
+3083 
-3089 MTFDAAGEY
+3089 
-3098 RFKVREVAGK
+3098 
-3108 AEGVTYDKKVYE
+3108 
-3120 GTVTVAD
+3120 
-3127 DGRGSLV
+3127 
-3134 AEIAFDNGDEP
+3134 
-3145 LFTNVYKKPSS
+3145 NVYKKPAS
-3156 PDAPDNP
+3156 PDTPDNP

-3173 GGHDGDGK
+3173 GGHDGDGGHDSDGK
-3181 LVKTGDPFSPMI
+3181 LVKTGDSFSPMI

>member
-1 MVANE
+1 M
-6 NLNISGGGPSK
+6 
-17 MGPRKSRGPIK
+17 
-28 ALCAIIA
+28 
-35 AVFLT
+35 
-40 VGTCACAG
+40 
-48 TALMQQVAQLHDSQR
+48 
-63 APRTG
+63 
-68 TVFKGEDTD
+68 
-77 YTFAS
+77 
-82 QDVVTLNLNYRYSN
+82 
-96 TGGLA
+96 
-101 GIDAAAPQTVEL
+101 
-113 KFEKQADG
+113 
-121 TYQATW
+121 
-127 KLPTVEGFRIV
+127 
-138 LDATELNKYLVNP
+138 
-151 PTDGMTA
+151 
-158 DEFAEALESGD
+158 
-169 FDVDIDHKTVYY
+169 
-181 YQQESSSDHNL
+181 
-192 QNPAYS
+192 
-198 NRYSDEYN
+198 
-206 KAWNDARWLRVDG
+206 
-219 ADGYYAEAVCGDDAT
+219 
-234 HPGDTSGNH
+234 
-243 GANALVNPKIKVT
+243 
-256 LTADQ
+256 
-261 LASARKNEL
+261 
-270 DITVYYRRNAT
+270 
-281 WYLVKHWVPQALCRL
+281 
-296 TKDEITALPDEDK
+296 
-309 KQVGTEGYVCLD
+309 
-321 KDTQQGRVGALT
+321 
-333 RATARTHTDN
+333 
-343 ENADDNPYKLVQPNA
+343 
-358 FAQKLIENQTTN
+358 
-370 NETTVDI
+370 
-377 FYSAASSY
+377 
-385 RVIFDTD
+385 
-392 YTYIPRQQVDLG
+392 
-404 KEVDFKNVT
+404 
-413 TPKRTGY
+413 
-420 TFAGWRYLKKDAG
+420 
-433 ANADGSYNDDQYFNL
+433 
-448 DPDSPSLTITEE
+448 
-460 RIAQAKLQ
+460 
-468 ESGGV
+468 
-473 LALHLVP
+473 P

-520 QKYTNYQEAPVT
+520 QKYTNYQKAPVT

-548 SFTMN
+548 SFTMD
-553 VETDSSLLESGG
+553 VETDSALLKSGG
-565 SGSRAL
+565 NKEL
-571 LANIQNQ
+571 LNGIQSK
-578 VDNEFRTAMGQA
+578 VAEEFKTAMGEA
-590 SDLDVADFYS
+590 SELDVADFYS

-626 TTIYVYFTRNVYELL
+626 TTIYVYFTRNVYELK
-641 FTYYGSALVN
+641 FTYYGEASFN
-651 NNSSAYCVA
+651 GDSSPYCVA
-660 TATNGYSF
+660 TSTNGYSF
-668 SNGAAVSKGNLNY
+668 SHGAAVPDGTLNF
-681 GYTGSHQGYSN
+681 GYSTPHDGGN
-692 RWMRANVH
+692 GTYRNGWMRADVDAD
-700 SAANMPVPQTITI
+700 AAMPVPRTITI

-730 AEQVT
+730 SESVV
-735 SLDNDGNKGHVAKM
+735 SRLDNPGNRGTTARMV
-749 ISWGTTAGKYC
+749 SWGTTDGKYC
-760 TDGYPNS
+760 EGGFFNS
-767 GSSHEKEPTIM
+767 GKYNQGEPTIM

-783 MSTEIV
+783 MGSEIV
-789 ADPARPVTFNA
+789 ADPKHPVTFDES
-800 NGSVASSGLRHN
+800 GKVTGSGLRHN
-812 LVAYWYNGRISYY
+812 LVAYWFNGSISHY

-832 IPDLNVSGMQRVSIY
+832 VPDLNVTGMQRVSI
-847 NGDTPNTRNFL
+847 NNNNTTNERDFL
-858 YLVPMDNPT
+858 YLVPTDNPT
-867 VAQYDFNDLMP
+867 IAGYGFNDLMR
-878 VSYENGQITY
+878 VSYNNGQITY
-888 DDPDGTYYAVRAYNG
+888 DDPNGAYYAVRSYDG
-903 KCYAVARRVDTVS
+903 KYYAVARRVETVS
-916 SNAINKQNP
+916 SNSIEKQNP
-925 SARLHMA
+925 SARLHMT

-946 GDGAWNGTTCGAET
+946 GDGAWNGTTCGTAA

-967 YYNRD
+967 YYNRE

-982 NNITTG
+982 SNITTG

-1000 GAQVTKDAYGFNLG
+1000 GAQVTKDAYG
-1014 YKDKND
+1014 YKLDYQDKND
-1020 TMNDDGSNKYGWEL
+1020 TMVDGARKYGWEL
-1034 KNTDN
+1034 TDTN
-1039 TAELPST
+1039 GSALGSTA
-1046 PVCPDRADN
+1046 VCPDRADN

-1204 TKDPLDGDEDKDTVL
+1204 TKGPLGGDGDKDTVL

-1266 GTSKVLELKESG
+1266 GTSKVLKLDQPDG
-1278 DTYNVIFYYDPIVER
+1278 TYNVIFYYDPIVVR

-1344 KDGNAYISV
+1344 KDGNKYISV
-1353 YDAFNLKWID
+1353 NDASVLQWID
-1363 EDGKAWPVSVLA
+1363 KDGNAQSVSALA
-1375 GDDVPDVITYLV
+1375 GDKVPDVITYLV

-1407 VALNAV
+1407 VALKAV
-1413 TAPKGTSVNDAADDG
+1413 TAPEGTSVNEAAG
-1428 KNPTQ
+1428 KNPTR

-1449 DEETKKWYVFNGWT
+1449 NEATKKWYVFDGWT
-1463 LGDGTETNP
+1463 LGDGTKTNP
-1472 EQEDFPSTNSLI
+1472 EQGDFPSTNSLI

-1498 WRVDDSGTLD
+1498 WRVDDSGGTLD
-1508 GSTSLVVQKSIDGR
+1508 GSTNLIVQKSIDGR

-1534 AAKGDVTQLAVDE
+1534 AAKDAETQRAIE
-1547 HEILLPDT
+1547 GHEVLLPDT

-1577 KAGTYTFAVTEV
+1577 KAGTYTFAVTEDV
-1589 FSTDNAKIPGI
+1589 PADNAKIPGI
-1600 AYDDTVRIVKV
+1600 AYDDTERIVTV
-1611 KVTSE
+1611 KVTSG
-1616 ADGSLTVVRVDENDE
+1616 ADGNLTAKRVDENDKPTVAPLTFTNTYE
-1631 PTADPL
+1631 TSGATFDTDPTAAAALFNKVLDGRDWLAGDSFGFEL
-1637 TFTNTYESKVDYGAA
+1637 TPVDGAPMPEGAANGAKTVTVTGAGKKDGDQVGFGFGDIAFTDADMAEATANPDGTRSKTFSYHVQELGVDGQPGTGGSSNGVTYTKEMATLNVTVTDDLEGNLTAAVAGTVENGVFTNTYESKVDYGAA

-1682 AQKFRIEQGGE
+1682 ARKFGIKQGGE

-1699 PAPNGDKVV
+1699 PALNGEKVV
-1708 VKRLGGG
+1708 VKLLGGG

-1722 NGETFSFEVYES
+1722 NGKTFSFEVYES

-1762 LTVITK
+1762 LTVTTK
-1768 VSGGAT
+1768 VSGGAADD
-1774 GVKTF
+1774 KTY

-1805 GDLGQDAAVKIE
+1805 GDLGERAAVKIE

-1837 DAHGATVA
+1837 DARGATVA
-1845 KGSNVAAGKDQPG
+1845 TGSNVAAGKDQPG
-1858 EIVFTDINYTTAKIE
+1858 KIVFTGINYTTAKIE
-1873 QAIADGTA
+1873 QALADGTA
-1881 AKGADGTY
+1881 TKGADGTY
-1889 RFEYTVAEETTR
+1889 RFEYTVAEQTTR

-1917 VVTDNGDGTLSPEVA
+1917 VVTDNGDGTLSPEVT

-1947 TDSVGVEFRGAK
+1947 THSVGVEFRGAK

-2054 GDGTLEATTNPADGP
+2054 GDGTLEATTSPADGP

-2143 YQYVLAEVSGGKKID
+2143 YRYVLAEVSGGKKID

-2190 TTTSRIMFANKYAV
+2190 TTTSGIMFANKYAV
-2204 DTASASIVAGK
+2204 DPASASIVAGK

-2248 AGKVVFDPMTFDAAG
+2248 AGMVVFDPMTFDAAG

-2291 VADDGRGSLVAE
+2291 V
-2303 IAFDN
+2303 
-2308 GDEPLFTNTYETS
+2308 T
-2321 GATFDTDP
+2321 
-2329 TAAAVLF
+2329 
-2336 NKVLDGRDWLAGDS
+2336 
-2350 FGFEL
+2350 
-2355 TPVDGAPMPEDAVNG
+2355 
-2370 AKTVTVT
+2370 
-2377 GAGKKDGDQVGF
+2377 
-2389 GFGDIA
+2389 
-2395 FTDDDMAEAT
+2395 
-2405 VNADGTRS
+2405 
-2413 KTFSYHVKE
+2413 
-2422 LGVDGRPGTG
+2422 
-2432 GLSNGVTYTN
+2432 
-2442 KMATLNVKVTDN
+2442 
-2454 LEGNLTAAVDG
+2454 
-2465 TVENGVFTNT
+2465 
-2475 YESKVDYGAAGGL
+2475 
-2488 AITKT
+2488 
-2493 LNGHDLVRGQ
+2493 
-2503 FGFTVKPKDEA
+2503 
-2514 TAQKFRIEQGGEEF
+2514 
-2528 TNAQPAPNGD
+2528 
-2538 KVVVKRLGGG
+2538 
-2548 VEFNQADNGETFSFE
+2548 
-2563 VYESRKGG
+2563 
-2571 AGYDNDDT
+2571 
-2579 RYTVDIAVS
+2579 
-2588 DDANT
+2588 
-2593 GKLTVITKVS
+2593 
-2603 GGATGVKT
+2603 
-2611 FTYATGDAPATG
+2611 
-2623 AARAE
+2623 
-2628 VPFVNEYS
+2628 
-2636 ATGDLGQDA
+2636 
-2645 AVKIEA
+2645 
-2651 AKTLSGRDLN
+2651 
-2661 AGEFNYVV
+2661 
-2669 LDAHGATVAKGSN
+2669 
-2682 VAAGKDQPGEIVF
+2682 
-2695 TDINYTTA
+2695 
-2703 KIEQAIA
+2703 
-2710 DGTAAK
+2710 
-2716 GADGTYRFEYTVAE
+2716 
-2730 ETTRLPE
+2730 
-2737 GVTGSVF
+2737 
-2744 TFQIVVVVT
+2744 
-2753 DNGDGTLSPEVA
+2753 
-2765 YPAGS
+2765 
-2770 NSLAFQ
+2770 
-2776 NTYDTDSV
+2776 
-2784 GVEFRGAKW
+2784 
-2793 LSLED
+2793 
-2798 EALGLT
+2798 
-2804 IADIADKYEF
+2804 
-2814 KIEAVTPGA
+2814 
-2823 PMPDARVAKN
+2823 
-2833 GPAGNVT
+2833 
-2840 FGNATYTLADA
+2840 
-2851 GKTFAY
+2851 
-2857 KVTETGSVA
+2857 
-2866 GVANDAAAQ
+2866 
-2875 SGKTF
+2875 
-2880 TVTIADNG
+2880 
-2888 DGTLEA
+2888 
-2894 TTNPADGPMFSFNN
+2894 
-2908 TYGTTPASS
+2908 
-2917 SLTADG
+2917 
-2923 GFAIAKT
+2923 
-2930 LTGRP
+2930 
-2935 ITAGEFE
+2935 
-2942 FRLAKL
+2942 
-2948 DGTVVASAKNDAGG
+2948 
-2962 KVELPAVT
+2962 
-2970 FDKPGTYQYVLA
+2970 
-2982 EVSGG
+2982 
-2987 KKIDGV
+2987 
-2993 SYDGSVYPVS
+2993 
-3003 AVVTDKLDG
+3003 
-3012 TLAVAWSV
+3012 
-3020 DGATTTS
+3020 
-3027 RIMFANKY
+3027 
-3035 AVDTA
+3035 
-3040 SASIVA
+3040 
-3046 GKKLDG
+3046 
-3052 RKLAAGEFTFELS
+3052 
-3065 YGQGGDAK
+3065 
-3073 TVTATNDAAG
+3073 
-3083 KVVFDP
+3083 
-3089 MTFDAAGEY
+3089 
-3098 RFKVREVAGK
+3098 
-3108 AEGVTYDKKVYE
+3108 
-3120 GTVTVAD
+3120 D

-3173 GGHDGDGK
+3173 GGHDGDGGHDSDGK